1 MRQIIRRITGWIL
14 VLSMITSMFG
24 QPIPMAYA
32 ADGNEV
38 MGEKPELSF
47 TMTYYSGGSSINQNK
62 HTTDG
67 EQGDLSENLRN
78 KNSALL
84 GRGVENG
91 ITVDLTADLK
101 NGRGTARG
109 MYFELQLPV
118 FRVEGSKLIELDQ
131 SEIEQLKDE
140 DFKKENS
147 KLVRVMAQ
155 FSPEDADLW
164 DGYVSGTSYWGSSV
178 KIYRTGELTG
188 GTQAVVKTKL
198 YFDGHMPENTAALV
212 RLGGGYAECE
222 DNDKIYYDWF
232 ETAATTTDTKAIFTM
247 ICCNLEWEPTIEG
260 VKPKNVIWDR
270 YNYVTYKVTVKNT
283 SKDQDSNYSA
293 TSIQMVVPTNMGT
306 VDGWSSGLHPE
317 EAAKFLYNDG
327 NPIKNDDF
335 ESSIQRENYM
345 VGVPGKGGIMIY
357 DVTALEATA
366 EGQEAMSKWDMTH
379 FTNIKDENGKKLEEI
394 PYYFKPDGGIYF
406 RKYEKIYNEVGAKI
420 HDDGS
425 EYDHT
430 TFYVA
435 LPMATDI
442 PSSKLDS
449 LNIKV
454 YNTIAF
460 ANDYTWTKTT
470 NHNTWGFI
478 KPEDSF
484 THKKFVVDKTIVN
497 GEEVE
502 EEKDKLFVA
511 INDEAD
517 YYLGHF
523 KNTGNIPIFNGMAND
538 THDKDFGLTKIS
550 ALFNLAEGEKEPELT
565 DWFKKDDTV
574 EFEFLTYDDLAGS
587 GGPVSE
593 FVSLGQLE
601 PDETLSNDKQKA
613 WSLQIGNLIKDYE
626 QSVIATGKKCVYNN
640 RFRVRFKKRIDPG
653 EEFDGRITV
662 HGVAGKGKV
671 YNNKLDTTYEKW
683 IWNPTSMAE
692 DDTGYVKT
700 PKKLATDEA
709 DIQAIVA
716 KPQIN
721 AQVIEKTEN
730 GYQYDDPKT
739 VPVNVPGYGFYY
751 QLGNDS
757 VSRIVPGM
765 FSTGTVAT
773 VNDTTKAVKGFI
785 TDKVI
790 LSKRLVDEIAEIENI
805 TLHTSADTDKDIVL
819 AVSDFS
825 KDDDGNYYIDRSKWE
840 NKGEILSVSVNVKKF
855 EKEINLTEDN
865 KDVYVV
871 LEGTANTVTPNGN
884 AANAIKPV
892 GTFETKYK
900 DEDLNVKATDPAT
913 MIVANINPV
922 IRGISYGRKWLKDSD
937 YIESKENRASGA
949 ADQSTIHQIE
959 VPKGIDNSGYKF
971 FIGNATP
978 SPAGKSEISVD
989 LSGSVGNKTTK
1000 DVNVRGFLTK
1010 TVTISGFK
1018 NVADI
1023 KQIRLYNWDK
1033 DSSKDNADVTIP
1045 FKELEVKDGAVT
1057 IKLEDYSQIEYL
1069 KYMVIDMDE
1078 FYGGGVKDTPEM
1090 EIQLNGDTN
1099 WVDYLDAKLTF
1110 TPEDESIR
1118 GQGNTK
1124 GTVSLT
1130 DRLYVQRPYADIHAD
1145 LHYYEF
1151 DGTTKTSN
1159 DNRDGNDKYLGLPY
1173 DRDFTYTID
1182 VGNPY
1187 ISKLDD
1193 FDITIDVPVNDNKQG
1208 EEANTGFHTTGFRIS
1223 KELIE
1228 QYEKLETI
1236 TFFDADSNAG
1246 KTFVI
1251 DYEEGRLISKDDD
1264 TIIEGIVLNGDI
1276 YIDEQKIF
1284 TEFGMNIPNL
1294 KKIIITGK
1302 GFQANPDAPAD
1313 KKHRITLY
1321 GFSDSA
1327 IHSWNKMD
1335 VNGTNYLCGFRGEKS
1350 EYVLNSH
1357 DTAQAYI
1364 SKMYFDTTIVAG
1376 YKDNKDNGKRFDEV
1390 SDSYE
1395 HVRAEDWHSGYGWS
1409 NHWPDDDELDI
1420 GYKAIGSYM
1429 IDFRQYLNAG
1439 TNHPSDAHHHSLNDM
1454 EVYGYPTYRCYP
1466 YDYIYTQSMNT
1477 AADVQMTVDLP
1488 SDSFDAYY
1496 MKVHPKAYK
1505 YLESVKIHRSGDDN
1519 DTWTTVTDWKDSVEK
1534 ITGSTEKDSYYRV
1547 DLRKLDDDYG
1557 IYKSPLIDYE
1567 VDKPVDKITIT
1578 LNINR
1583 DASEE
1588 KDGQIVAKNADYGTW
1603 YEQTKYMFE
1612 VTGRF
1617 YKAGMADATA
1627 STKMDIGNL
1636 IERPYA
1642 KAKRRTDQGRA
1653 NGWNDIGSA
1662 YRSSWSYQDYYD
1674 PCGSSWH
1681 DYSNYKSSHLFSTAK
1696 VYVYPAV
1703 NNVQKGVHTKAA
1715 QETDER
1721 AKFSKYNEY
1730 VVSFWQAEEGSTH
1743 DCYNAHTGMGH
1754 AGGHSLNN
1762 DPYNWSGKR
1771 SFTDQLTLTDTLPY
1785 VRPDKETGH
1794 FGFLT
1799 KKIFISEDLK
1809 QYIDKIVV
1817 YKKKAVLNEDG
1828 TCNEQNLADTI
1839 EIAGADLI
1847 KEDVNAERPEQIQ
1860 GSDQHVVHSN
1870 ADKTF
1875 YEIPIIYPDSEI
1887 EETKGA
1893 IVLGE
1898 NEYVTKYEI
1907 HMKNMPGDVDYAAE
1921 LKGREGLFDS
1931 YDHGSSTD
1939 PDIYVGGDVYRVTAD
1954 NIINSGE
1961 KCDWNNMQSA
1971 SYMQKSDAPY
1981 YTYND
1986 KALITSYRI
1995 PFQGGY
2001 TITRNHSGDTIYDY
2015 EKDNKTPTTAKFDVR
2030 VWNRKDLDDEEN
2042 RSAEIDSAAVTN
2054 TMNENYRLKNIYI
2067 PTEFIEGTWF
2077 NVEYLQLD
2085 DTKIEIEALRESK
2098 YFKKNADGTQYIFD
2112 VNGYIRDNLDK
2123 MNTFAPNNTKIG
2135 SSEYYHEQISKFVV
2149 KFKGIGKEILDGGEF
2164 LNPSRESLSD
2174 ITIEKAS
2181 PTFSYDGVYVDRHKE
2196 DIENDSW
2203 TFDSKPT
2210 IINNANHYTS
2220 TTHNENHVG
2229 VKFTTNESDAWPYGY
2244 RTDTGT
2250 GNDASGTKKTDYYIV
2265 NNLVSTMVVD
2275 MKRQSTLKSG
2285 DSTFAYD
2292 IDGNKELAVDKKHLL
2307 PDDYVEYQITV
2318 GADAD
2323 SLIPL
2328 YHPDVRFKAPKG
2340 QRIVGW
2346 YVLDNDSE
2354 IPKEDITAKAILG
2367 DGNTVTF
2374 EQKKRYCKDSQNAVT
2389 NYKWLDISCGD
2400 LSKSDAYNQ
2409 LNNGEKVKIV
2419 VVTQLTHEI
2428 NPFEGKVIN
2437 DDEKERI
2444 YVYGHPKHTYSQYRI
2459 LHKNGQTDN
2468 RASGD
2473 FYIDN
2478 AEEATYYRGN
2488 GNGYYGSFYDKESTY
2503 YADIRTKLR
2512 FFDNRLD
2519 LTLKYVDD
2527 YDLPGKDED
2536 TNPHIDE
2543 RPMIIELR
2551 GADKSDVYND
2561 TLHTLSSATYTVSFL
2576 SDNRKDGRLFKGF
2589 DLVEKPVFKYPEKL
2603 NPDGNRN
2610 AAVKYCFFDD
2620 IGTDKGIYTDGEYA
2634 EVWLSED
2641 KVIEG
2646 DKLTQQ
2652 QKNDGCR
2659 LLKDAVKIQ
2668 WTYDDIP
2675 AEPIVFATSEKPFEF
2690 RGIGRYRDIRND
2702 AEKQTKTA
2710 DDNFTIGITAVSELV
2725 HSHSENINNTIE
2737 DGTSED
2743 IIYEG
2748 TAKVVGNGSITNVIT
2763 RERPIVTLHTQIF
2776 NSVDVAG
2783 EEYDENAAQVKGY
2796 RPGDTVWYKS
2806 TVINHEKG
2814 QTQPQGALLEPVIFD
2829 KIPEYITTSG
2839 LDTNNIKVKW
2849 YDADGKLKEDIPN
2862 YTITRERFE
2871 DVADYGGDFVTEK
2884 SNTDG
2889 CYQGRGHAF
2898 ADLTFGESGNS
2909 TSTPINYNVYAIQFE
2924 KGSRLE
2930 IGERLEVYY
2939 EAEIREENLPL
2950 AYTKRTGTD
2959 SVTKTFV
2966 DYYPKM
2972 GEYYQW
2978 THGYYT
2984 GYSWDGNNYSYP
2996 YANAVNGLS
3005 IQFKNQNDMMDM
3017 NYLYHDVGVSGTRNK
3032 NIDRYEYLKDSDAF
3046 MPGSG
3051 ADGNSYGRT
3060 EIYGS
3065 NGYLKDEDIRT
3076 ANNQQRTYYVPT
3088 RTDGKHD
3095 ELPLSESYRSQSISG
3110 NARDWY
3116 SRLMSLRVRSAN
3128 WQGEHSDAVLWAESR
3143 LHLQTAWLAASSE
3156 MIGDENYLK
3165 SKEYLPTNYR
3175 DGKWDNHYNSD
3186 YWYSGCTNLRDYT
3199 REINDDTITTLEYD
3213 QYFTS
3218 RIGAYNYGDW
3228 DITGGIEFTYI
3239 MPQGI
3244 EPKLNK
3250 DGTPDF
3256 SDITA
3261 EIMREGTSANPVY
3274 EKIDASDVTV
3284 EVVQKPGSADGY
3296 LTPNIMRDPLLSTSV
3311 MNKTGDS
3318 YEGKNAYYTAEEHT
3332 SWVLKITVKKTL
3344 GKWFNRGDKSGYA
3357 MRVDIPSHVYATP
3370 KDEYW
3375 YDEVMVKPV
3384 DTEENLYYQVYDT
3397 TTLWGNNYLVGM
3409 PTPISTQKNGMDFMW
3424 NVYYVHTHSG
3434 SEQCIDGSKYFWNG
3448 SPNTPYINGMNITNR
3463 EVSTQ
3468 GVTEDSVPTDNR
3480 QAFSNGVRNTYAN
3493 TGTRAHMRKPMIR
3506 TWTTIGEDNVAGNK
3520 AADYYVDPQGDSS
3533 AVNIHVENKYWLNTL
3548 APDHMWYDYYSTHY
3562 RETFKVRHTYATDGG
3577 NMGTLFY
3584 PVITEILPAGIVPK
3598 DVNGDLFTHN
3608 NEENAK
3614 KKLDWTLKGADYNG
3628 GSLEELK
3635 EYQDEKELYQCTVEY
3650 IELAGEDGKVEGR
3663 YRINF
3668 KQKAEPDVRSDKK
3681 IKIDSE
3687 SARVFSFKFFT
3698 EDGSDIATKDGK
3710 EDRRLGDQYQ
3720 SNHTFV
3726 SSELDYFKFLID
3738 SDAVNAARENPYF
3751 VGGPFVSTY
3760 VHGGW
3765 AGTIPDTR
3773 RDSAETSIKAMLPK
3787 VPTANNMGT
3796 DSAINATDEGGVK
3809 RYIEDG
3815 KKIKID
3821 GRELDMEDYPNLRE
3835 SLHLKAEDSDL
3846 DGGYD
3851 TSNMGVHTSSRIRL
3865 KYPVIENKTFVSK
3878 NVAEAVDNLGG
3889 RSPQWQNGIYD
3900 YYPSQNI
3907 PVEYLNDLYFNVK
3920 VVNGADSVGTED
3932 YYHHGNMSHGKMKVT
3947 IVLPSIVR
3955 TVSLKGSDVYLL
3967 FKKADGE
3974 TVRMNID
3981 EAEDL
3986 GFEFKV
3992 LNHFINDEQKETII
4006 FEVRTPGDYADDIT
4020 AANYDDYIRG
4030 KHMPGYFGY
4039 KDTLVVGVKTTVRNN
4054 ILDTEKIDFTDDYWK
4069 DPVWDE
4075 EFKADGYVT
4084 MDDVNGDYLKTMN
4097 ADGDFDLLT
4106 ELDGA
4111 GITYEKMVSDDKE
4124 TNTDWDGDKDY
4135 TDEYTKDES
4144 AIVTLMKPHSTVR
4157 LDTSVQRSEIDNPDL
4172 VEGVQRV
4179 VDDPIIKSAV
4189 KLSVYM
4195 DQAVNEGGA
4204 VGEFIVDWR
4213 IPFRSTLLGTT
4224 EEAPVTEDTITK
4236 RIYAL
4241 GTGVW
4246 EIPDTAGDEAYR
4258 ERLKNDLDVQVYA
4271 LCSKDA
4277 ENAADSASY
4286 KNINNMWE
4294 GEWIN
4299 LTELYNK
4306 HVNRIE
4312 RPGVD
4317 IDKNTVIDIS
4327 DLSLKL
4333 YGERSELGQKI
4344 YQVRYV
4350 VSSKTGNYAVPKGFR
4365 LAIDADPEKDGNQEM
4380 NEIDPEHENVE
4391 PLPESVTSEPDE
4403 NGEYSEDAKIGNAAF
4418 IMLTGS
4424 HLSATRRHVNHFAT
4438 GWARYDDTQYCVD
4451 SMRSRAG
4458 YYIARELPV
4467 IEIDMNNQYF
4477 KIGKNQEGKS
4487 EYKWSDDIVI
4497 NDASHMLKYKLQL
4510 KNLSNKEIEKTN
4522 VGEVEEDTAT
4532 NPQLVAVLPIIQ
4544 NIDMSLESKDPL
4556 IYKKYHEVEYG
4567 EEEWEST
4574 LSPDCTANVSFKDS
4588 QAAWTWHVEDGKG
4601 NVVPKDK
4608 HDITSVTMAMY
4619 DKIAGIKYL
4628 RQRRIMRWTSKG
4640 HLAPGQ
4646 RIVIEFMVPVSTEDT
4661 FTTTTELL
4669 SCKAYGFKPGAFVPH
4684 IPTSEEAV
4692 NYAYEIDVRDVND
4705 NGESNVENTITVSV
4719 NNIGFSGTNAF
4730 NRTKR
4735 SFSEYGTGQNEQGN
4749 GRDRPSLVPEGTN
4762 YDFISSI
4769 INPDTQGTSKGFQQ
4783 PVIYDVLPFVGDT
4796 QLVAQ
4801 TSGYAASRGT
4811 DWRGWL
4817 NLASIEVKTQ
4827 TGSEART
4834 LKDGNDVHVWVG
4846 PFNYS
4851 GSKIVKIPIEKLPD
4865 VSQTSS
4871 IAFYNQIRGE
4881 SGAAINEKCK
4891 YFVRLS
4897 DLLRLKT
4904 TNKEEYSEL
4913 EKHAQAIYVEPLNN
4927 YFLASNTKLSVSYRL
4942 KAPLNMPLSKKYTP
4956 EDSENILNATADVDG
4971 WNSFS
4976 AQSGSDKAVESPY
4989 AGVYTAAPADRGYI
5003 GHYVWL
5009 DESYNAKFTDEGEYI
5024 QRDGRWLLNKAT
5036 KDLDYDGEIDDPGIN
5051 DVKVELLTEK
5061 GYPVNRL
5068 GEAVVEKDG
5077 RYLVINEN
5085 SGKISV
5091 DSMGSPIYTP
5101 YGPMAYTTEKD
5112 AYGHDGY
5119 FIISNIKPG
5128 KYNLRYTFPEGSK
5141 YEKYALTTRSLGVT
5155 GTSIKVY
5162 RPGEDDVLP
5171 DLGAAG
5177 KGDEP
5182 SDGAKVKSFTIQT
5195 TEPIQIDAIGEDES
5209 TYAEYDEKMTSYD
5222 LGVAPSFSYGGYAW
5236 MDIQYDAEGQ
5246 PKSDSI
5252 NGQMDDAEQKLENV
5266 GIHIYEVKADGTHV
5280 PAYDKNGLEIKM
5292 LYTDENGYFKTTLY
5306 PYRSYIAVADAK
5318 KVNDVIQPS
5327 PVTISTRALQYEKD
5341 NDLLYNEELNQNTTN
5356 VFAIIPTSADYNMG
5370 TCVDGQ
5376 YGTYNRLGFGYVPAG
5391 IGAIGKYVFN
5401 DENYDGIRNEY
5412 IDKDGYIVSE
5422 PGIDNVKLVLEK
5434 YYYKD
5439 GKWNLLND
5447 HFAETTS
5454 LGSSYSFIV
5463 DASYTDETADEEGT
5477 KYLCGYKVKVD
5488 MSTVPEGFVPTKY
5501 YMNDGVSDSDLPIR
5515 GDNYRYLTKEPVIIA
5530 SVADKNSL
5538 DEYKITMEDETYDI
5552 SKALIIT
5559 KYDAGFTTEDRAQI
5573 DGVVWNDKNYD
5584 GERGKYTDAE
5594 GNKTDEPGMA
5604 DVELQLVPYVYY
5616 NNKWEHLDKDNLK
5629 NADKYNEYTPIT
5641 ITDADGVYSFTGVR
5655 TVAVMS
5661 DDTKCIVGYKIR
5673 VNTDIEDLHY
5683 GITKYR
5689 TCDTDVDSDLWKTEN
5704 GEFILNAE
5712 DEFIITAKKIP
5723 AKDVEKEYGKEALKN
5738 QEELLIHNNLGY
5750 FEINKVTDYKGNDA
5764 GLVEFRQGSVS
5775 GKVWLDDD
5783 YNGIMDDSEHGMAE
5797 EKVTIRRYYLE
5808 SVSDGKGKWTEDTT
5822 YTGPVCTTDV
5832 QGDYLFDNLDSY
5844 IYKDGKYYL
5853 AGYKVYMAEEPD
5865 NSVYGITL
5873 YGQYNPDIQ
5882 RGSDLKELE
5891 LTKDDDYII
5900 IAKHC
5905 GKVDDSENINGIS
5918 AAEKV
5923 GELAHVAA
5931 YKGNYYD
5938 LVTARA
5944 YEKLD
5949 AGYHLYPNATITGC
5963 AFEDYNYDGIMN
5975 SGKDGKVDSFT
5986 DELKAALNGNDI
5998 VVKAT
6003 AYYYDHGQWKQH
6015 IDNAGTPVIYTDV
6028 ISASSTDGR
6037 YEIAVPTKINVE
6049 HKNYLAGYKLEVN
6062 MIPKGYH
6069 ITKHKADGKVSD
6081 SNALIK
6087 EASAKYNITKTLA
6100 KRPYAGT
6107 IKEEMDGYV
6116 IPANP
6121 SDDPSS
6127 ANIIGDYDIAEG
6139 RVVSDY
6145 NMGYVAH
6152 ETSMIDGIA
6161 FEDKNDNGKYDKPA
6175 EGDGKTSDKLLS
6187 GVKVGIKRYQF
6198 DAENNTWVKAP
6209 KADAPNDEYFAV
6221 AVTDKDGYYAFENL
6235 PTHVDTGDKA
6245 DKPVLYGYTVWL
6257 LEMPVND
6264 EGQEMAATYYQANKD
6279 KNDSALVAGNMQII
6293 KAESNPNLDAD
6304 ELKDGNTMIAH
6315 KLPEIDPERSDIV
6328 EGYDCTVGSPRDGYN
6343 LGFVDYAKGSI
6354 EGCVFHD
6361 KNIDG
6366 IIDKDD
6372 AKYENISVGLKRF
6385 VFENGQWTL
6394 AQDEGTEYFATAV
6407 TEADGNYKFDN
6418 LATFTTDD
6426 GTKRIYGYEVWVM
6439 ETPEDH
6445 VITRYQM
6452 NHGKNDSAVLL
6463 DSQIIKKDT
6472 TLSEVLDGKLVVA
6485 RKTNTAKEDG
6495 LDDIYVVEGYD
6506 VVRETHLND
6515 YNAGY
6520 TILRKGEI
6528 NGTVFEDADYDGIMD
6543 EDEKLWEGIEV
6554 GLKRFV
6560 YEDGKW
6566 VPAQDEEFIKTT
6578 VTDGDGHYTFGNLKT
6593 HVKKDGENKLYGYEV
6608 WVLKDKDGYAVTRYG
6623 NDSFLLI
6630 SGQIIKADTE
6640 LPEMLDG
6647 KTVVA
6652 HKVTEQDNVEGIND
6666 VYFVEGYNVILA
6678 EIVGD
6683 YNAGY
6688 IKEQKGSIS
6697 GTVFDDVNYDGIIGE
6712 EDKFMK
6718 DIEVGLK
6725 QFVYEEGKWIPTQ
6738 EEGFISTTVT
6748 DEKGHYIFENLETHK
6763 KEENVNKLYGY
6774 EVWITK
6780 DPDGYA
6786 VTRYGDDSFLLISG
6800 QVIKADT
6807 ELPEMLDGKTVVAH
6821 KVTEQDSIE
6830 GIDEIYFAE
6839 GYNVVLAE
6847 DIEKYNA
6854 GYMKE
6859 QKGSISGTV
6868 FDDVNYDGIISEE
6881 DKFMKGIEVGLK
6893 QFVYEEGKWIPT
6905 QGEGF
6910 IITTVTDEKGH
6921 YTFDNLETHKKEDN
6935 VNKLYGYEVWIMKDP
6950 DGYAVTRYGND
6961 SFLLISGQVIKADT
6975 ELSEMLDGKTVVAHK
6990 VTEQDSI
6997 EGIDE
7002 IYFAEGYNV
7011 VLAEDIEKYNAGYMK
7026 EQRGSIS
7033 GTVFDDINYD
7043 GIIGE
7048 EDKFMKDFEVGL
7060 KQFVYEDGEWIP
7072 THDEKFISTTVTD
7085 EKGHYVFNNLETH
7098 KKEENVNKLYGYEV
7112 WVVKDEEGY
7121 AVTRYGEDSFLLV
7134 NGQVIKLDMELSEMF
7149 AGKSVTAHKVTEQ
7162 ENVEGIDEIYFV
7174 EGYNVVLA
7182 ENPDRYNAGYM
7193 KEQKGSISGTVF
7205 DDINYDGK
7213 IDEEDKFVKDF
7224 EVGLKQFVYEDGEW
7238 IPTHE
7243 EGFISTT
7250 VTDENGH
7257 YTFDNLETH
7266 KKEKDANQLYGYDVW
7281 IIKDPDGYAV
7291 TRYGDSSFLLV
7302 SGQIIKADTELPE
7315 MLDGKIV
7322 VAHKVTEQD
7331 NVKGIDEIYF
7341 AEGYNVVL
7349 AENLEDYNAGY
7360 TIIEKAAITG
7370 SVFDDVNYDGL
7381 IDNEDNMLE
7390 NIEIGL
7396 KRFVYKDGEWKPAPD
7411 KKAEDQNEVNN
7422 TESDKN
7428 QNKEETSTTETDA
7441 EQKTEEFFATTLT
7454 DKGGNYAFE
7463 NLDTFVTEDG
7473 NNYMYGYELYII
7485 NHEDRLATKYQ
7496 MNEGTGDS
7504 ALRSDNYQIIKKD
7517 NGREELFKGCI
7528 VLAQKKDKEENPNK
7542 PYVIEGYDVVK
7553 AIVRDQNNA
7562 GFVAKHNH
7570 SISGLVWIDEDHDG
7584 ICNEETFAKGVDI
7597 TLEKLYLQNGQW
7609 LTMDSE
7615 AFVTVQTGKDGT
7627 YRFDNLEL
7635 YGYKDEKP
7643 VVYGYRVKVPNLPS
7657 RYGVT
7662 IFHTDG
7668 EGNKNDLNEKTGY
7681 LENEQVLIV
7690 LADKADE
7697 TTPSDYNIEGYNIS
7711 HGFSVESLDAGIVP
7725 YGVGSIAGIVF
7736 EDANADGIIDDN
7748 EEIFE
7753 DKEVYLEYKD
7763 GSDEESDFV
7772 RYPGGKTVTDERGLF
7787 IFENLPVLD
7796 ENNEPYQYRVTM
7808 EKPEERSFTKAFDF
7822 VIFGDKKVNILSPD
7836 TEKGDK
7842 DEVTTGITPVITL
7855 AVPRK
7860 QKNCYNLKYEFDGYN
7875 HKNAYLGFT
7884 QVEKADQIQTGL
7896 DDRYWW
7902 ALLPIMLAIMTGAIV
7917 VIVGNKKRRKE
7928 IE

>member
-1350 EYVLNSH
+1350 EYVLNSY

-1662 YRSSWSYQDYYD
+1662 YR
-1674 PCGSSWH
+1674 SSWH

-3681 IKIDSE
+3681 IKINSE

-3698 EDGSDIATKDGK
+3698 EDGPDIATKDGK

-3878 NVAEAVDNLGG
+3878 NEAEAVNNLGG

-3900 YYPSQNI
+3900 YYPSKDN

-4646 RIVIEFMVPVSTEDT
+4646 RTVIEFMVPVSTEDT

-4705 NGESNVENTITVSV
+4705 NGESNAENTITVSV

-5356 VFAIIPTSADYNMG
+5356 VFAIIPTSADYDMG

-5391 IGAIGKYVFN
+5391 IGSIGKYVFN

-5538 DEYKITMEDETYDI
+5538 DEYKITMEDEAYDI

-5584 GERGKYTDAE
+5584 GQRGKYTDAE

-5629 NADKYNEYTPIT
+5629 DADKYNEYMPIT

-5689 TCDTDVDSDLWKTEN
+5689 TCDADVDSDLWKTEN

-5873 YGQYNPDIQ
+5873 YGQYNPDTQ

-6221 AVTDKDGYYAFENL
+6221 AVTDSDGYYAFENL

-6293 KAESNPNLDAD
+6293 KAESNQNLDAD

-6725 QFVYEEGKWIPTQ
+6725 QFVYE
-6738 EEGFISTTVT
+6738 
-6748 DEKGHYIFENLETHK
+6748 
-6763 KEENVNKLYGY
+6763 
-6774 EVWITK
+6774 
-6780 DPDGYA
+6780 
-6786 VTRYGDDSFLLISG
+6786 
-6800 QVIKADT
+6800 
-6807 ELPEMLDGKTVVAH
+6807 
-6821 KVTEQDSIE
+6821 
-6830 GIDEIYFAE
+6830 
-6839 GYNVVLAE
+6839 
-6847 DIEKYNA
+6847 
-6854 GYMKE
+6854 
-6859 QKGSISGTV
+6859 
-6868 FDDVNYDGIISEE
+6868 
-6881 DKFMKGIEVGLK
+6881 
-6893 QFVYEEGKWIPT
+6893 
-6905 QGEGF
+6905 
-6910 IITTVTDEKGH
+6910 
-6921 YTFDNLETHKKEDN
+6921 
-6935 VNKLYGYEVWIMKDP
+6935 
-6950 DGYAVTRYGND
+6950 
-6961 SFLLISGQVIKADT
+6961 
-6975 ELSEMLDGKTVVAHK
+6975 
-6990 VTEQDSI
+6990 
-6997 EGIDE
+6997 
-7002 IYFAEGYNV
+7002 
-7011 VLAEDIEKYNAGYMK
+7011 
-7026 EQRGSIS
+7026 
-7033 GTVFDDINYD
+7033 
-7043 GIIGE
+7043 
-7048 EDKFMKDFEVGL
+7048 
-7060 KQFVYEDGEWIP
+7060 
-7072 THDEKFISTTVTD
+7072 
-7085 EKGHYVFNNLETH
+7085 
-7098 KKEENVNKLYGYEV
+7098 
-7112 WVVKDEEGY
+7112 
-7121 AVTRYGEDSFLLV
+7121 
-7134 NGQVIKLDMELSEMF
+7134 
-7149 AGKSVTAHKVTEQ
+7149 
-7162 ENVEGIDEIYFV
+7162 
-7174 EGYNVVLA
+7174 
-7182 ENPDRYNAGYM
+7182 
-7193 KEQKGSISGTVF
+7193 
-7205 DDINYDGK
+7205 
-7213 IDEEDKFVKDF
+7213 
-7224 EVGLKQFVYEDGEW
+7224 DGEW

-7257 YTFDNLETH
+7257 
-7266 KKEKDANQLYGYDVW
+7266 
-7281 IIKDPDGYAV
+7281 
-7291 TRYGDSSFLLV
+7291 
-7302 SGQIIKADTELPE
+7302 
-7315 MLDGKIV
+7315 
-7322 VAHKVTEQD
+7322 
-7331 NVKGIDEIYF
+7331 
-7341 AEGYNVVL
+7341 
-7349 AENLEDYNAGY
+7349 
-7360 TIIEKAAITG
+7360 
-7370 SVFDDVNYDGL
+7370 
-7381 IDNEDNMLE
+7381 
-7390 NIEIGL
+7390 
-7396 KRFVYKDGEWKPAPD
+7396 
-7411 KKAEDQNEVNN
+7411 
-7422 TESDKN
+7422 
-7428 QNKEETSTTETDA
+7428 
-7441 EQKTEEFFATTLT
+7441 
-7454 DKGGNYAFE
+7454 YAFE

>member
-1350 EYVLNSH
+1350 EYVLNSY

-1439 TNHPSDAHHHSLNDM
+1439 TNHPSDAYHHSLNDM

-1662 YRSSWSYQDYYD
+1662 YR
-1674 PCGSSWH
+1674 SSWH

-3681 IKIDSE
+3681 IKINSE

-3698 EDGSDIATKDGK
+3698 EDGPDIATKDGK

-3878 NVAEAVDNLGG
+3878 NEAEAVNNLGG

-3900 YYPSQNI
+3900 YYPSKDN

-4458 YYIARELPV
+4458 YYITRELPV

-4646 RIVIEFMVPVSTEDT
+4646 RTVIEFMVPVSTEDT

-4705 NGESNVENTITVSV
+4705 NGESNAENTITVSV

-5356 VFAIIPTSADYNMG
+5356 VFAIIPTSADYDMG

-5391 IGAIGKYVFN
+5391 IGSIGKYVFN

-5538 DEYKITMEDETYDI
+5538 DEYKITMEDEAYDI

-5584 GERGKYTDAE
+5584 GQRGKYTDAE

-5629 NADKYNEYTPIT
+5629 DADKYNEYMPIT

-5689 TCDTDVDSDLWKTEN
+5689 TCDADVDSDLWKTEN

-5873 YGQYNPDIQ
+5873 YGQYNPDTQ

-6221 AVTDKDGYYAFENL
+6221 AVTDSDGYYAFENL

-6293 KAESNPNLDAD
+6293 KAESNQNLDAD

-6725 QFVYEEGKWIPTQ
+6725 QFVYE
-6738 EEGFISTTVT
+6738 
-6748 DEKGHYIFENLETHK
+6748 
-6763 KEENVNKLYGY
+6763 
-6774 EVWITK
+6774 
-6780 DPDGYA
+6780 
-6786 VTRYGDDSFLLISG
+6786 
-6800 QVIKADT
+6800 
-6807 ELPEMLDGKTVVAH
+6807 
-6821 KVTEQDSIE
+6821 
-6830 GIDEIYFAE
+6830 
-6839 GYNVVLAE
+6839 
-6847 DIEKYNA
+6847 
-6854 GYMKE
+6854 
-6859 QKGSISGTV
+6859 
-6868 FDDVNYDGIISEE
+6868 
-6881 DKFMKGIEVGLK
+6881 
-6893 QFVYEEGKWIPT
+6893 
-6905 QGEGF
+6905 
-6910 IITTVTDEKGH
+6910 
-6921 YTFDNLETHKKEDN
+6921 
-6935 VNKLYGYEVWIMKDP
+6935 
-6950 DGYAVTRYGND
+6950 
-6961 SFLLISGQVIKADT
+6961 
-6975 ELSEMLDGKTVVAHK
+6975 
-6990 VTEQDSI
+6990 
-6997 EGIDE
+6997 
-7002 IYFAEGYNV
+7002 
-7011 VLAEDIEKYNAGYMK
+7011 
-7026 EQRGSIS
+7026 
-7033 GTVFDDINYD
+7033 
-7043 GIIGE
+7043 
-7048 EDKFMKDFEVGL
+7048 
-7060 KQFVYEDGEWIP
+7060 
-7072 THDEKFISTTVTD
+7072 
-7085 EKGHYVFNNLETH
+7085 
-7098 KKEENVNKLYGYEV
+7098 
-7112 WVVKDEEGY
+7112 
-7121 AVTRYGEDSFLLV
+7121 
-7134 NGQVIKLDMELSEMF
+7134 
-7149 AGKSVTAHKVTEQ
+7149 
-7162 ENVEGIDEIYFV
+7162 
-7174 EGYNVVLA
+7174 
-7182 ENPDRYNAGYM
+7182 
-7193 KEQKGSISGTVF
+7193 
-7205 DDINYDGK
+7205 
-7213 IDEEDKFVKDF
+7213 
-7224 EVGLKQFVYEDGEW
+7224 DGEW

-7257 YTFDNLETH
+7257 
-7266 KKEKDANQLYGYDVW
+7266 
-7281 IIKDPDGYAV
+7281 
-7291 TRYGDSSFLLV
+7291 
-7302 SGQIIKADTELPE
+7302 
-7315 MLDGKIV
+7315 
-7322 VAHKVTEQD
+7322 
-7331 NVKGIDEIYF
+7331 
-7341 AEGYNVVL
+7341 
-7349 AENLEDYNAGY
+7349 
-7360 TIIEKAAITG
+7360 
-7370 SVFDDVNYDGL
+7370 
-7381 IDNEDNMLE
+7381 
-7390 NIEIGL
+7390 
-7396 KRFVYKDGEWKPAPD
+7396 
-7411 KKAEDQNEVNN
+7411 
-7422 TESDKN
+7422 
-7428 QNKEETSTTETDA
+7428 
-7441 EQKTEEFFATTLT
+7441 
-7454 DKGGNYAFE
+7454 YAFE

>member
-1 MRQIIRRITGWIL
+1 
-14 VLSMITSMFG
+14 MITSMFG

-1350 EYVLNSH
+1350 EYVLNSY

-1662 YRSSWSYQDYYD
+1662 YR
-1674 PCGSSWH
+1674 SSWH

-3681 IKIDSE
+3681 IKINSE

-3698 EDGSDIATKDGK
+3698 EDGPDIATKDGK

-3878 NVAEAVDNLGG
+3878 NEAEAVNNLGG

-3900 YYPSQNI
+3900 YYPSKDN

-4646 RIVIEFMVPVSTEDT
+4646 RTVIEFMVPVSTEDT

-5356 VFAIIPTSADYNMG
+5356 VFAIIPTSADYDMG

-5391 IGAIGKYVFN
+5391 IGSIGKYVFN

-5538 DEYKITMEDETYDI
+5538 DEYKITMEDEAYDI

-5584 GERGKYTDAE
+5584 GQRGKYTDAE

-5629 NADKYNEYTPIT
+5629 DADKYNEYMPIT

-5689 TCDTDVDSDLWKTEN
+5689 TCDADVDSDLWKTEN

-5873 YGQYNPDIQ
+5873 YGQYNPDTQ

-6221 AVTDKDGYYAFENL
+6221 AVTDSDGYYAFENL

-6293 KAESNPNLDAD
+6293 KAESNQNLDAD

-6725 QFVYEEGKWIPTQ
+6725 QFVYE
-6738 EEGFISTTVT
+6738 
-6748 DEKGHYIFENLETHK
+6748 
-6763 KEENVNKLYGY
+6763 
-6774 EVWITK
+6774 
-6780 DPDGYA
+6780 
-6786 VTRYGDDSFLLISG
+6786 
-6800 QVIKADT
+6800 
-6807 ELPEMLDGKTVVAH
+6807 
-6821 KVTEQDSIE
+6821 
-6830 GIDEIYFAE
+6830 
-6839 GYNVVLAE
+6839 
-6847 DIEKYNA
+6847 
-6854 GYMKE
+6854 
-6859 QKGSISGTV
+6859 
-6868 FDDVNYDGIISEE
+6868 
-6881 DKFMKGIEVGLK
+6881 
-6893 QFVYEEGKWIPT
+6893 
-6905 QGEGF
+6905 
-6910 IITTVTDEKGH
+6910 
-6921 YTFDNLETHKKEDN
+6921 
-6935 VNKLYGYEVWIMKDP
+6935 
-6950 DGYAVTRYGND
+6950 
-6961 SFLLISGQVIKADT
+6961 
-6975 ELSEMLDGKTVVAHK
+6975 
-6990 VTEQDSI
+6990 
-6997 EGIDE
+6997 
-7002 IYFAEGYNV
+7002 
-7011 VLAEDIEKYNAGYMK
+7011 
-7026 EQRGSIS
+7026 
-7033 GTVFDDINYD
+7033 
-7043 GIIGE
+7043 
-7048 EDKFMKDFEVGL
+7048 
-7060 KQFVYEDGEWIP
+7060 
-7072 THDEKFISTTVTD
+7072 
-7085 EKGHYVFNNLETH
+7085 
-7098 KKEENVNKLYGYEV
+7098 
-7112 WVVKDEEGY
+7112 
-7121 AVTRYGEDSFLLV
+7121 
-7134 NGQVIKLDMELSEMF
+7134 
-7149 AGKSVTAHKVTEQ
+7149 
-7162 ENVEGIDEIYFV
+7162 
-7174 EGYNVVLA
+7174 
-7182 ENPDRYNAGYM
+7182 
-7193 KEQKGSISGTVF
+7193 
-7205 DDINYDGK
+7205 
-7213 IDEEDKFVKDF
+7213 
-7224 EVGLKQFVYEDGEW
+7224 DGEW

-7257 YTFDNLETH
+7257 
-7266 KKEKDANQLYGYDVW
+7266 
-7281 IIKDPDGYAV
+7281 
-7291 TRYGDSSFLLV
+7291 
-7302 SGQIIKADTELPE
+7302 
-7315 MLDGKIV
+7315 
-7322 VAHKVTEQD
+7322 
-7331 NVKGIDEIYF
+7331 
-7341 AEGYNVVL
+7341 
-7349 AENLEDYNAGY
+7349 
-7360 TIIEKAAITG
+7360 
-7370 SVFDDVNYDGL
+7370 
-7381 IDNEDNMLE
+7381 
-7390 NIEIGL
+7390 
-7396 KRFVYKDGEWKPAPD
+7396 
-7411 KKAEDQNEVNN
+7411 
-7422 TESDKN
+7422 
-7428 QNKEETSTTETDA
+7428 
-7441 EQKTEEFFATTLT
+7441 
-7454 DKGGNYAFE
+7454 YAFE

>member
-293 TSIQMVVPTNMGT
+293 TSIQMVVPTNTGT

-1350 EYVLNSH
+1350 EYVLNSY

-1662 YRSSWSYQDYYD
+1662 YR
-1674 PCGSSWH
+1674 SSWH

-3681 IKIDSE
+3681 IKINSE

-3698 EDGSDIATKDGK
+3698 EDGPDIATKDGK

-3878 NVAEAVDNLGG
+3878 NEAEAVNNLGG

-3900 YYPSQNI
+3900 YYPSKDN

-4646 RIVIEFMVPVSTEDT
+4646 RTVIEFMVPVSTEDT

-5356 VFAIIPTSADYNMG
+5356 VFAIIPTSADYDMG

-5391 IGAIGKYVFN
+5391 IGSIGKYVFN

-5538 DEYKITMEDETYDI
+5538 DEYKITMEDEAYDI

-5584 GERGKYTDAE
+5584 GQRGKYTDAE

-5629 NADKYNEYTPIT
+5629 DADKYNEYMPIT

-5689 TCDTDVDSDLWKTEN
+5689 TCDADVDSDLWKTEN

-5873 YGQYNPDIQ
+5873 YGQYNPDTQ

-6221 AVTDKDGYYAFENL
+6221 AVTDSDGYYAFENL

-6293 KAESNPNLDAD
+6293 KAESNQNLDAD

-6725 QFVYEEGKWIPTQ
+6725 QFVYE
-6738 EEGFISTTVT
+6738 
-6748 DEKGHYIFENLETHK
+6748 
-6763 KEENVNKLYGY
+6763 
-6774 EVWITK
+6774 
-6780 DPDGYA
+6780 
-6786 VTRYGDDSFLLISG
+6786 
-6800 QVIKADT
+6800 
-6807 ELPEMLDGKTVVAH
+6807 
-6821 KVTEQDSIE
+6821 
-6830 GIDEIYFAE
+6830 
-6839 GYNVVLAE
+6839 
-6847 DIEKYNA
+6847 
-6854 GYMKE
+6854 
-6859 QKGSISGTV
+6859 
-6868 FDDVNYDGIISEE
+6868 
-6881 DKFMKGIEVGLK
+6881 
-6893 QFVYEEGKWIPT
+6893 
-6905 QGEGF
+6905 
-6910 IITTVTDEKGH
+6910 
-6921 YTFDNLETHKKEDN
+6921 
-6935 VNKLYGYEVWIMKDP
+6935 
-6950 DGYAVTRYGND
+6950 
-6961 SFLLISGQVIKADT
+6961 
-6975 ELSEMLDGKTVVAHK
+6975 
-6990 VTEQDSI
+6990 
-6997 EGIDE
+6997 
-7002 IYFAEGYNV
+7002 
-7011 VLAEDIEKYNAGYMK
+7011 
-7026 EQRGSIS
+7026 
-7033 GTVFDDINYD
+7033 
-7043 GIIGE
+7043 
-7048 EDKFMKDFEVGL
+7048 
-7060 KQFVYEDGEWIP
+7060 
-7072 THDEKFISTTVTD
+7072 
-7085 EKGHYVFNNLETH
+7085 
-7098 KKEENVNKLYGYEV
+7098 
-7112 WVVKDEEGY
+7112 
-7121 AVTRYGEDSFLLV
+7121 
-7134 NGQVIKLDMELSEMF
+7134 
-7149 AGKSVTAHKVTEQ
+7149 
-7162 ENVEGIDEIYFV
+7162 
-7174 EGYNVVLA
+7174 
-7182 ENPDRYNAGYM
+7182 
-7193 KEQKGSISGTVF
+7193 
-7205 DDINYDGK
+7205 
-7213 IDEEDKFVKDF
+7213 
-7224 EVGLKQFVYEDGEW
+7224 DGEW

-7257 YTFDNLETH
+7257 
-7266 KKEKDANQLYGYDVW
+7266 
-7281 IIKDPDGYAV
+7281 
-7291 TRYGDSSFLLV
+7291 
-7302 SGQIIKADTELPE
+7302 
-7315 MLDGKIV
+7315 
-7322 VAHKVTEQD
+7322 
-7331 NVKGIDEIYF
+7331 
-7341 AEGYNVVL
+7341 
-7349 AENLEDYNAGY
+7349 
-7360 TIIEKAAITG
+7360 
-7370 SVFDDVNYDGL
+7370 
-7381 IDNEDNMLE
+7381 
-7390 NIEIGL
+7390 
-7396 KRFVYKDGEWKPAPD
+7396 
-7411 KKAEDQNEVNN
+7411 
-7422 TESDKN
+7422 
-7428 QNKEETSTTETDA
+7428 
-7441 EQKTEEFFATTLT
+7441 
-7454 DKGGNYAFE
+7454 YAFE

>member
-1 MRQIIRRITGWIL
+1 
-14 VLSMITSMFG
+14 MFG

-394 PYYFKPDGGIYF
+394 PYCFKPDGGIYF

-1350 EYVLNSH
+1350 EYVLNSY

-1662 YRSSWSYQDYYD
+1662 YR
-1674 PCGSSWH
+1674 SSWH

-3681 IKIDSE
+3681 IKINSE

-3698 EDGSDIATKDGK
+3698 EDGPDIATKDGK

-3878 NVAEAVDNLGG
+3878 NEAEAVNNLGG

-3900 YYPSQNI
+3900 YYPSKDN

-4646 RIVIEFMVPVSTEDT
+4646 RTVIEFMVPVSTEDT

-5356 VFAIIPTSADYNMG
+5356 VFAIIPTSADYDMG

-5391 IGAIGKYVFN
+5391 IGSIGKYVFN

-5538 DEYKITMEDETYDI
+5538 DEYKITMEDEAYDI

-5584 GERGKYTDAE
+5584 GQRGKYTDAE

-5629 NADKYNEYTPIT
+5629 DADKYNEYMPIT

-5689 TCDTDVDSDLWKTEN
+5689 TCDADVDSDLWKTEN

-5873 YGQYNPDIQ
+5873 YGQYNPDTQ

-6221 AVTDKDGYYAFENL
+6221 AVTDSDGYYAFENL

-6293 KAESNPNLDAD
+6293 KAESNQNLDAD

-6725 QFVYEEGKWIPTQ
+6725 QFVYE
-6738 EEGFISTTVT
+6738 
-6748 DEKGHYIFENLETHK
+6748 
-6763 KEENVNKLYGY
+6763 
-6774 EVWITK
+6774 
-6780 DPDGYA
+6780 
-6786 VTRYGDDSFLLISG
+6786 
-6800 QVIKADT
+6800 
-6807 ELPEMLDGKTVVAH
+6807 
-6821 KVTEQDSIE
+6821 
-6830 GIDEIYFAE
+6830 
-6839 GYNVVLAE
+6839 
-6847 DIEKYNA
+6847 
-6854 GYMKE
+6854 
-6859 QKGSISGTV
+6859 
-6868 FDDVNYDGIISEE
+6868 
-6881 DKFMKGIEVGLK
+6881 
-6893 QFVYEEGKWIPT
+6893 
-6905 QGEGF
+6905 
-6910 IITTVTDEKGH
+6910 
-6921 YTFDNLETHKKEDN
+6921 
-6935 VNKLYGYEVWIMKDP
+6935 
-6950 DGYAVTRYGND
+6950 
-6961 SFLLISGQVIKADT
+6961 
-6975 ELSEMLDGKTVVAHK
+6975 
-6990 VTEQDSI
+6990 
-6997 EGIDE
+6997 
-7002 IYFAEGYNV
+7002 
-7011 VLAEDIEKYNAGYMK
+7011 
-7026 EQRGSIS
+7026 
-7033 GTVFDDINYD
+7033 
-7043 GIIGE
+7043 
-7048 EDKFMKDFEVGL
+7048 
-7060 KQFVYEDGEWIP
+7060 
-7072 THDEKFISTTVTD
+7072 
-7085 EKGHYVFNNLETH
+7085 
-7098 KKEENVNKLYGYEV
+7098 
-7112 WVVKDEEGY
+7112 
-7121 AVTRYGEDSFLLV
+7121 
-7134 NGQVIKLDMELSEMF
+7134 
-7149 AGKSVTAHKVTEQ
+7149 
-7162 ENVEGIDEIYFV
+7162 
-7174 EGYNVVLA
+7174 
-7182 ENPDRYNAGYM
+7182 
-7193 KEQKGSISGTVF
+7193 
-7205 DDINYDGK
+7205 
-7213 IDEEDKFVKDF
+7213 
-7224 EVGLKQFVYEDGEW
+7224 DGEW

-7257 YTFDNLETH
+7257 
-7266 KKEKDANQLYGYDVW
+7266 
-7281 IIKDPDGYAV
+7281 
-7291 TRYGDSSFLLV
+7291 
-7302 SGQIIKADTELPE
+7302 
-7315 MLDGKIV
+7315 
-7322 VAHKVTEQD
+7322 
-7331 NVKGIDEIYF
+7331 
-7341 AEGYNVVL
+7341 
-7349 AENLEDYNAGY
+7349 
-7360 TIIEKAAITG
+7360 
-7370 SVFDDVNYDGL
+7370 
-7381 IDNEDNMLE
+7381 
-7390 NIEIGL
+7390 
-7396 KRFVYKDGEWKPAPD
+7396 
-7411 KKAEDQNEVNN
+7411 
-7422 TESDKN
+7422 
-7428 QNKEETSTTETDA
+7428 
-7441 EQKTEEFFATTLT
+7441 
-7454 DKGGNYAFE
+7454 YAFE

>member
-1350 EYVLNSH
+1350 EYVLNSY

-1439 TNHPSDAHHHSLNDM
+1439 TNHPSDAYHHSLNDM

-1662 YRSSWSYQDYYD
+1662 YR
-1674 PCGSSWH
+1674 SSWH

-3681 IKIDSE
+3681 IKINSE

-3698 EDGSDIATKDGK
+3698 EDGPDIATKDGK

-3878 NVAEAVDNLGG
+3878 NEAEAVNNLGG

-3900 YYPSQNI
+3900 YYPSKDN

-4646 RIVIEFMVPVSTEDT
+4646 RTVIEFMVPVSTEDT
-4661 FTTTTELL
+4661 FATTTELL

-4705 NGESNVENTITVSV
+4705 NGESNAENTITVSV

-5356 VFAIIPTSADYNMG
+5356 VFAIIPTSADYDMG

-5391 IGAIGKYVFN
+5391 IGSIGKYVFN

-5538 DEYKITMEDETYDI
+5538 DEYKITMEDEAYDI

-5584 GERGKYTDAE
+5584 GQRGKYTDAE

-5629 NADKYNEYTPIT
+5629 DADKYNEYMPIT

-5689 TCDTDVDSDLWKTEN
+5689 TCDADVDSDLWKTEN

-5873 YGQYNPDIQ
+5873 YGQYNPDTQ

-6221 AVTDKDGYYAFENL
+6221 AVTDSDGYYAFENL

-6293 KAESNPNLDAD
+6293 KAESNQNLDAD

-6725 QFVYEEGKWIPTQ
+6725 QFVYE
-6738 EEGFISTTVT
+6738 
-6748 DEKGHYIFENLETHK
+6748 
-6763 KEENVNKLYGY
+6763 
-6774 EVWITK
+6774 
-6780 DPDGYA
+6780 
-6786 VTRYGDDSFLLISG
+6786 
-6800 QVIKADT
+6800 
-6807 ELPEMLDGKTVVAH
+6807 
-6821 KVTEQDSIE
+6821 
-6830 GIDEIYFAE
+6830 
-6839 GYNVVLAE
+6839 
-6847 DIEKYNA
+6847 
-6854 GYMKE
+6854 
-6859 QKGSISGTV
+6859 
-6868 FDDVNYDGIISEE
+6868 
-6881 DKFMKGIEVGLK
+6881 
-6893 QFVYEEGKWIPT
+6893 
-6905 QGEGF
+6905 
-6910 IITTVTDEKGH
+6910 
-6921 YTFDNLETHKKEDN
+6921 
-6935 VNKLYGYEVWIMKDP
+6935 
-6950 DGYAVTRYGND
+6950 
-6961 SFLLISGQVIKADT
+6961 
-6975 ELSEMLDGKTVVAHK
+6975 
-6990 VTEQDSI
+6990 
-6997 EGIDE
+6997 
-7002 IYFAEGYNV
+7002 
-7011 VLAEDIEKYNAGYMK
+7011 
-7026 EQRGSIS
+7026 
-7033 GTVFDDINYD
+7033 
-7043 GIIGE
+7043 
-7048 EDKFMKDFEVGL
+7048 
-7060 KQFVYEDGEWIP
+7060 
-7072 THDEKFISTTVTD
+7072 
-7085 EKGHYVFNNLETH
+7085 
-7098 KKEENVNKLYGYEV
+7098 
-7112 WVVKDEEGY
+7112 
-7121 AVTRYGEDSFLLV
+7121 
-7134 NGQVIKLDMELSEMF
+7134 
-7149 AGKSVTAHKVTEQ
+7149 
-7162 ENVEGIDEIYFV
+7162 
-7174 EGYNVVLA
+7174 
-7182 ENPDRYNAGYM
+7182 
-7193 KEQKGSISGTVF
+7193 
-7205 DDINYDGK
+7205 
-7213 IDEEDKFVKDF
+7213 
-7224 EVGLKQFVYEDGEW
+7224 DGEW

-7257 YTFDNLETH
+7257 
-7266 KKEKDANQLYGYDVW
+7266 
-7281 IIKDPDGYAV
+7281 
-7291 TRYGDSSFLLV
+7291 
-7302 SGQIIKADTELPE
+7302 
-7315 MLDGKIV
+7315 
-7322 VAHKVTEQD
+7322 
-7331 NVKGIDEIYF
+7331 
-7341 AEGYNVVL
+7341 
-7349 AENLEDYNAGY
+7349 
-7360 TIIEKAAITG
+7360 
-7370 SVFDDVNYDGL
+7370 
-7381 IDNEDNMLE
+7381 
-7390 NIEIGL
+7390 
-7396 KRFVYKDGEWKPAPD
+7396 
-7411 KKAEDQNEVNN
+7411 
-7422 TESDKN
+7422 
-7428 QNKEETSTTETDA
+7428 
-7441 EQKTEEFFATTLT
+7441 
-7454 DKGGNYAFE
+7454 YAFE

>member
-1350 EYVLNSH
+1350 EYVLNSY

-1662 YRSSWSYQDYYD
+1662 YR
-1674 PCGSSWH
+1674 SSWH

-3681 IKIDSE
+3681 IKINSE

-3698 EDGSDIATKDGK
+3698 EDGPDIATKDGK

-3878 NVAEAVDNLGG
+3878 NEAEAVNNLGG

-3900 YYPSQNI
+3900 YYPSKDN

-4458 YYIARELPV
+4458 YYIAGELPV

-4646 RIVIEFMVPVSTEDT
+4646 RTVIEFMVPVSTEDT

-5356 VFAIIPTSADYNMG
+5356 VFAIIPTSADYDMG

-5391 IGAIGKYVFN
+5391 IGSIGKYVFN

-5538 DEYKITMEDETYDI
+5538 DEYKITMEDEAYDI

-5584 GERGKYTDAE
+5584 GQRGKYTDAE

-5629 NADKYNEYTPIT
+5629 DADKYNEYMPIT

-5689 TCDTDVDSDLWKTEN
+5689 TCDADVDSDLWKTEN

-5873 YGQYNPDIQ
+5873 YGQYNPDTQ

-6221 AVTDKDGYYAFENL
+6221 AVTDSDGYYAFENL

-6293 KAESNPNLDAD
+6293 KAESNQNLDAD

-6725 QFVYEEGKWIPTQ
+6725 QFVYE
-6738 EEGFISTTVT
+6738 
-6748 DEKGHYIFENLETHK
+6748 
-6763 KEENVNKLYGY
+6763 
-6774 EVWITK
+6774 
-6780 DPDGYA
+6780 
-6786 VTRYGDDSFLLISG
+6786 
-6800 QVIKADT
+6800 
-6807 ELPEMLDGKTVVAH
+6807 
-6821 KVTEQDSIE
+6821 
-6830 GIDEIYFAE
+6830 
-6839 GYNVVLAE
+6839 
-6847 DIEKYNA
+6847 
-6854 GYMKE
+6854 
-6859 QKGSISGTV
+6859 
-6868 FDDVNYDGIISEE
+6868 
-6881 DKFMKGIEVGLK
+6881 
-6893 QFVYEEGKWIPT
+6893 
-6905 QGEGF
+6905 
-6910 IITTVTDEKGH
+6910 
-6921 YTFDNLETHKKEDN
+6921 
-6935 VNKLYGYEVWIMKDP
+6935 
-6950 DGYAVTRYGND
+6950 
-6961 SFLLISGQVIKADT
+6961 
-6975 ELSEMLDGKTVVAHK
+6975 
-6990 VTEQDSI
+6990 
-6997 EGIDE
+6997 
-7002 IYFAEGYNV
+7002 
-7011 VLAEDIEKYNAGYMK
+7011 
-7026 EQRGSIS
+7026 
-7033 GTVFDDINYD
+7033 
-7043 GIIGE
+7043 
-7048 EDKFMKDFEVGL
+7048 
-7060 KQFVYEDGEWIP
+7060 
-7072 THDEKFISTTVTD
+7072 
-7085 EKGHYVFNNLETH
+7085 
-7098 KKEENVNKLYGYEV
+7098 
-7112 WVVKDEEGY
+7112 
-7121 AVTRYGEDSFLLV
+7121 
-7134 NGQVIKLDMELSEMF
+7134 
-7149 AGKSVTAHKVTEQ
+7149 
-7162 ENVEGIDEIYFV
+7162 
-7174 EGYNVVLA
+7174 
-7182 ENPDRYNAGYM
+7182 
-7193 KEQKGSISGTVF
+7193 
-7205 DDINYDGK
+7205 
-7213 IDEEDKFVKDF
+7213 
-7224 EVGLKQFVYEDGEW
+7224 DGEW

-7257 YTFDNLETH
+7257 
-7266 KKEKDANQLYGYDVW
+7266 
-7281 IIKDPDGYAV
+7281 
-7291 TRYGDSSFLLV
+7291 
-7302 SGQIIKADTELPE
+7302 
-7315 MLDGKIV
+7315 
-7322 VAHKVTEQD
+7322 
-7331 NVKGIDEIYF
+7331 
-7341 AEGYNVVL
+7341 
-7349 AENLEDYNAGY
+7349 
-7360 TIIEKAAITG
+7360 
-7370 SVFDDVNYDGL
+7370 
-7381 IDNEDNMLE
+7381 
-7390 NIEIGL
+7390 
-7396 KRFVYKDGEWKPAPD
+7396 
-7411 KKAEDQNEVNN
+7411 
-7422 TESDKN
+7422 
-7428 QNKEETSTTETDA
+7428 
-7441 EQKTEEFFATTLT
+7441 
-7454 DKGGNYAFE
+7454 YAFE

>member
-394 PYYFKPDGGIYF
+394 PYCFKPDGGIYF

-1350 EYVLNSH
+1350 EYVLNSY

-2001 TITRNHSGDTIYDY
+2001 TITRNHSGDMIYDY

-3681 IKIDSE
+3681 IKINSE

-3698 EDGSDIATKDGK
+3698 EDGPDIATKDGK

-3878 NVAEAVDNLGG
+3878 NEAEAVNNLGG

-3900 YYPSQNI
+3900 YYPSKDN

-4487 EYKWSDDIVI
+4487 EYEWSDDIVI

-4646 RIVIEFMVPVSTEDT
+4646 RTVIEFMVPVSTEDT

-5356 VFAIIPTSADYNMG
+5356 VFAIIPTSADYDMG

-5391 IGAIGKYVFN
+5391 IGSIGKYVFN

-5538 DEYKITMEDETYDI
+5538 DEYKITMEDEAYDI

-5584 GERGKYTDAE
+5584 GQRGKYTDAE

-5629 NADKYNEYTPIT
+5629 DADKYNEYMPIT

-5689 TCDTDVDSDLWKTEN
+5689 TCDADVDSDLWKTEN

-5873 YGQYNPDIQ
+5873 YGQYNPDTQ

-6221 AVTDKDGYYAFENL
+6221 AVTDSDGYYAFENL

-6293 KAESNPNLDAD
+6293 KAESNQNLDAD

-6725 QFVYEEGKWIPTQ
+6725 QFVYE
-6738 EEGFISTTVT
+6738 
-6748 DEKGHYIFENLETHK
+6748 
-6763 KEENVNKLYGY
+6763 
-6774 EVWITK
+6774 
-6780 DPDGYA
+6780 
-6786 VTRYGDDSFLLISG
+6786 
-6800 QVIKADT
+6800 
-6807 ELPEMLDGKTVVAH
+6807 
-6821 KVTEQDSIE
+6821 
-6830 GIDEIYFAE
+6830 
-6839 GYNVVLAE
+6839 
-6847 DIEKYNA
+6847 
-6854 GYMKE
+6854 
-6859 QKGSISGTV
+6859 
-6868 FDDVNYDGIISEE
+6868 
-6881 DKFMKGIEVGLK
+6881 
-6893 QFVYEEGKWIPT
+6893 
-6905 QGEGF
+6905 
-6910 IITTVTDEKGH
+6910 
-6921 YTFDNLETHKKEDN
+6921 
-6935 VNKLYGYEVWIMKDP
+6935 
-6950 DGYAVTRYGND
+6950 
-6961 SFLLISGQVIKADT
+6961 
-6975 ELSEMLDGKTVVAHK
+6975 
-6990 VTEQDSI
+6990 
-6997 EGIDE
+6997 
-7002 IYFAEGYNV
+7002 
-7011 VLAEDIEKYNAGYMK
+7011 
-7026 EQRGSIS
+7026 
-7033 GTVFDDINYD
+7033 
-7043 GIIGE
+7043 
-7048 EDKFMKDFEVGL
+7048 
-7060 KQFVYEDGEWIP
+7060 
-7072 THDEKFISTTVTD
+7072 
-7085 EKGHYVFNNLETH
+7085 
-7098 KKEENVNKLYGYEV
+7098 
-7112 WVVKDEEGY
+7112 
-7121 AVTRYGEDSFLLV
+7121 
-7134 NGQVIKLDMELSEMF
+7134 
-7149 AGKSVTAHKVTEQ
+7149 
-7162 ENVEGIDEIYFV
+7162 
-7174 EGYNVVLA
+7174 
-7182 ENPDRYNAGYM
+7182 
-7193 KEQKGSISGTVF
+7193 
-7205 DDINYDGK
+7205 
-7213 IDEEDKFVKDF
+7213 
-7224 EVGLKQFVYEDGEW
+7224 DGEW

-7257 YTFDNLETH
+7257 
-7266 KKEKDANQLYGYDVW
+7266 
-7281 IIKDPDGYAV
+7281 
-7291 TRYGDSSFLLV
+7291 
-7302 SGQIIKADTELPE
+7302 
-7315 MLDGKIV
+7315 
-7322 VAHKVTEQD
+7322 
-7331 NVKGIDEIYF
+7331 
-7341 AEGYNVVL
+7341 
-7349 AENLEDYNAGY
+7349 
-7360 TIIEKAAITG
+7360 
-7370 SVFDDVNYDGL
+7370 
-7381 IDNEDNMLE
+7381 
-7390 NIEIGL
+7390 
-7396 KRFVYKDGEWKPAPD
+7396 
-7411 KKAEDQNEVNN
+7411 
-7422 TESDKN
+7422 
-7428 QNKEETSTTETDA
+7428 
-7441 EQKTEEFFATTLT
+7441 
-7454 DKGGNYAFE
+7454 YAFE

>member
-1350 EYVLNSH
+1350 EYVLNSY

-1439 TNHPSDAHHHSLNDM
+1439 TNHPSDAYHHSLNDM

-1662 YRSSWSYQDYYD
+1662 YR
-1674 PCGSSWH
+1674 SSWH

-3274 EKIDASDVTV
+3274 EKIDASDATV

-3681 IKIDSE
+3681 IKINSE

-3698 EDGSDIATKDGK
+3698 EDGPDIATKDGK

-3878 NVAEAVDNLGG
+3878 NEAEAVNNLGG

-3900 YYPSQNI
+3900 YYPSKDN

-4646 RIVIEFMVPVSTEDT
+4646 RTVIEFMVPVSTEDT

-4705 NGESNVENTITVSV
+4705 NGESNAENTITVSV

-5356 VFAIIPTSADYNMG
+5356 VFAIIPTSADYDMG

-5391 IGAIGKYVFN
+5391 IGSIGKYVFN

-5501 YMNDGVSDSDLPIR
+5501 YMDDGVSDSDLPIR

-5538 DEYKITMEDETYDI
+5538 DEYKITMEDEAYDI

-5584 GERGKYTDAE
+5584 GQRGKYTDAE

-5629 NADKYNEYTPIT
+5629 DADKYNEYMPIT

-5689 TCDTDVDSDLWKTEN
+5689 TCDADVDSDLWKTEN

-5873 YGQYNPDIQ
+5873 YGQYNPDTQ

-6221 AVTDKDGYYAFENL
+6221 AVTDSDGYYAFENL

-6293 KAESNPNLDAD
+6293 KAESNQNLDAD

-6725 QFVYEEGKWIPTQ
+6725 QFVYE
-6738 EEGFISTTVT
+6738 
-6748 DEKGHYIFENLETHK
+6748 
-6763 KEENVNKLYGY
+6763 
-6774 EVWITK
+6774 
-6780 DPDGYA
+6780 
-6786 VTRYGDDSFLLISG
+6786 
-6800 QVIKADT
+6800 
-6807 ELPEMLDGKTVVAH
+6807 
-6821 KVTEQDSIE
+6821 
-6830 GIDEIYFAE
+6830 
-6839 GYNVVLAE
+6839 
-6847 DIEKYNA
+6847 
-6854 GYMKE
+6854 
-6859 QKGSISGTV
+6859 
-6868 FDDVNYDGIISEE
+6868 
-6881 DKFMKGIEVGLK
+6881 
-6893 QFVYEEGKWIPT
+6893 
-6905 QGEGF
+6905 
-6910 IITTVTDEKGH
+6910 
-6921 YTFDNLETHKKEDN
+6921 
-6935 VNKLYGYEVWIMKDP
+6935 
-6950 DGYAVTRYGND
+6950 
-6961 SFLLISGQVIKADT
+6961 
-6975 ELSEMLDGKTVVAHK
+6975 
-6990 VTEQDSI
+6990 
-6997 EGIDE
+6997 
-7002 IYFAEGYNV
+7002 
-7011 VLAEDIEKYNAGYMK
+7011 
-7026 EQRGSIS
+7026 
-7033 GTVFDDINYD
+7033 
-7043 GIIGE
+7043 
-7048 EDKFMKDFEVGL
+7048 
-7060 KQFVYEDGEWIP
+7060 
-7072 THDEKFISTTVTD
+7072 
-7085 EKGHYVFNNLETH
+7085 
-7098 KKEENVNKLYGYEV
+7098 
-7112 WVVKDEEGY
+7112 
-7121 AVTRYGEDSFLLV
+7121 
-7134 NGQVIKLDMELSEMF
+7134 
-7149 AGKSVTAHKVTEQ
+7149 
-7162 ENVEGIDEIYFV
+7162 
-7174 EGYNVVLA
+7174 
-7182 ENPDRYNAGYM
+7182 
-7193 KEQKGSISGTVF
+7193 
-7205 DDINYDGK
+7205 
-7213 IDEEDKFVKDF
+7213 
-7224 EVGLKQFVYEDGEW
+7224 DGEW

-7257 YTFDNLETH
+7257 
-7266 KKEKDANQLYGYDVW
+7266 
-7281 IIKDPDGYAV
+7281 
-7291 TRYGDSSFLLV
+7291 
-7302 SGQIIKADTELPE
+7302 
-7315 MLDGKIV
+7315 
-7322 VAHKVTEQD
+7322 
-7331 NVKGIDEIYF
+7331 
-7341 AEGYNVVL
+7341 
-7349 AENLEDYNAGY
+7349 
-7360 TIIEKAAITG
+7360 
-7370 SVFDDVNYDGL
+7370 
-7381 IDNEDNMLE
+7381 
-7390 NIEIGL
+7390 
-7396 KRFVYKDGEWKPAPD
+7396 
-7411 KKAEDQNEVNN
+7411 
-7422 TESDKN
+7422 
-7428 QNKEETSTTETDA
+7428 
-7441 EQKTEEFFATTLT
+7441 
-7454 DKGGNYAFE
+7454 YAFE

>member
-335 ESSIQRENYM
+335 ESSIQREDYM

-1350 EYVLNSH
+1350 EYVLNSY

-1662 YRSSWSYQDYYD
+1662 YR
-1674 PCGSSWH
+1674 SSWH

-3681 IKIDSE
+3681 IKINSE

-3698 EDGSDIATKDGK
+3698 EDGPDIATKDGK

-3878 NVAEAVDNLGG
+3878 NEAEAVNNLGG

-3900 YYPSQNI
+3900 YYPSKDN

-4458 YYIARELPV
+4458 YYIAGELPV

-4646 RIVIEFMVPVSTEDT
+4646 RTVIEFMVPVSTEDT

-4684 IPTSEEAV
+4684 IPTSEEVV

-5356 VFAIIPTSADYNMG
+5356 VFAIIPTSADYDMG

-5391 IGAIGKYVFN
+5391 IGSIGKYVFN

-5538 DEYKITMEDETYDI
+5538 DEYKITMEDEAYDI

-5584 GERGKYTDAE
+5584 GQRGKYTDAE

-5629 NADKYNEYTPIT
+5629 DADKYNEYMPIT

-5689 TCDTDVDSDLWKTEN
+5689 TCDADVDSDLWKTEN

-5873 YGQYNPDIQ
+5873 YGQYNPDTQ

-6221 AVTDKDGYYAFENL
+6221 AVTDSDGYYAFENL

-6293 KAESNPNLDAD
+6293 KAESNQNLDAD

-6725 QFVYEEGKWIPTQ
+6725 QFVYE
-6738 EEGFISTTVT
+6738 
-6748 DEKGHYIFENLETHK
+6748 
-6763 KEENVNKLYGY
+6763 
-6774 EVWITK
+6774 
-6780 DPDGYA
+6780 
-6786 VTRYGDDSFLLISG
+6786 
-6800 QVIKADT
+6800 
-6807 ELPEMLDGKTVVAH
+6807 
-6821 KVTEQDSIE
+6821 
-6830 GIDEIYFAE
+6830 
-6839 GYNVVLAE
+6839 
-6847 DIEKYNA
+6847 
-6854 GYMKE
+6854 
-6859 QKGSISGTV
+6859 
-6868 FDDVNYDGIISEE
+6868 
-6881 DKFMKGIEVGLK
+6881 
-6893 QFVYEEGKWIPT
+6893 
-6905 QGEGF
+6905 
-6910 IITTVTDEKGH
+6910 
-6921 YTFDNLETHKKEDN
+6921 
-6935 VNKLYGYEVWIMKDP
+6935 
-6950 DGYAVTRYGND
+6950 
-6961 SFLLISGQVIKADT
+6961 
-6975 ELSEMLDGKTVVAHK
+6975 
-6990 VTEQDSI
+6990 
-6997 EGIDE
+6997 
-7002 IYFAEGYNV
+7002 
-7011 VLAEDIEKYNAGYMK
+7011 
-7026 EQRGSIS
+7026 
-7033 GTVFDDINYD
+7033 
-7043 GIIGE
+7043 
-7048 EDKFMKDFEVGL
+7048 
-7060 KQFVYEDGEWIP
+7060 
-7072 THDEKFISTTVTD
+7072 
-7085 EKGHYVFNNLETH
+7085 
-7098 KKEENVNKLYGYEV
+7098 
-7112 WVVKDEEGY
+7112 
-7121 AVTRYGEDSFLLV
+7121 
-7134 NGQVIKLDMELSEMF
+7134 
-7149 AGKSVTAHKVTEQ
+7149 
-7162 ENVEGIDEIYFV
+7162 
-7174 EGYNVVLA
+7174 
-7182 ENPDRYNAGYM
+7182 
-7193 KEQKGSISGTVF
+7193 
-7205 DDINYDGK
+7205 
-7213 IDEEDKFVKDF
+7213 
-7224 EVGLKQFVYEDGEW
+7224 DGEW

-7257 YTFDNLETH
+7257 
-7266 KKEKDANQLYGYDVW
+7266 
-7281 IIKDPDGYAV
+7281 
-7291 TRYGDSSFLLV
+7291 
-7302 SGQIIKADTELPE
+7302 
-7315 MLDGKIV
+7315 
-7322 VAHKVTEQD
+7322 
-7331 NVKGIDEIYF
+7331 
-7341 AEGYNVVL
+7341 
-7349 AENLEDYNAGY
+7349 
-7360 TIIEKAAITG
+7360 
-7370 SVFDDVNYDGL
+7370 
-7381 IDNEDNMLE
+7381 
-7390 NIEIGL
+7390 
-7396 KRFVYKDGEWKPAPD
+7396 
-7411 KKAEDQNEVNN
+7411 
-7422 TESDKN
+7422 
-7428 QNKEETSTTETDA
+7428 
-7441 EQKTEEFFATTLT
+7441 
-7454 DKGGNYAFE
+7454 YAFE

>member
-1 MRQIIRRITGWIL
+1 
-14 VLSMITSMFG
+14 MFG

-1350 EYVLNSH
+1350 EYVLNSY

-3681 IKIDSE
+3681 IKINSE

-3698 EDGSDIATKDGK
+3698 EDGPDIATKDGK

-3878 NVAEAVDNLGG
+3878 NEAEAVNNLGG

-3900 YYPSQNI
+3900 YYPSKDN

-4646 RIVIEFMVPVSTEDT
+4646 RTVIEFMVPVSTEDT

-4705 NGESNVENTITVSV
+4705 NGESNGENTITVSV

-5356 VFAIIPTSADYNMG
+5356 VFAIIPTSADYDMG

-5391 IGAIGKYVFN
+5391 IGSIGKYVFN

-5538 DEYKITMEDETYDI
+5538 DEYKITMEDEAYDI

-5584 GERGKYTDAE
+5584 GQRGKYTDAE

-5629 NADKYNEYTPIT
+5629 DADKYNEYMPIT

-5689 TCDTDVDSDLWKTEN
+5689 TCDADVDSDLWKTEN

-5873 YGQYNPDIQ
+5873 YGQYNPDTQ

-6221 AVTDKDGYYAFENL
+6221 AVTDSDGYYAFENL

-6293 KAESNPNLDAD
+6293 KAESNQNLDAD

-6725 QFVYEEGKWIPTQ
+6725 QFVYE
-6738 EEGFISTTVT
+6738 
-6748 DEKGHYIFENLETHK
+6748 
-6763 KEENVNKLYGY
+6763 
-6774 EVWITK
+6774 
-6780 DPDGYA
+6780 
-6786 VTRYGDDSFLLISG
+6786 
-6800 QVIKADT
+6800 
-6807 ELPEMLDGKTVVAH
+6807 
-6821 KVTEQDSIE
+6821 
-6830 GIDEIYFAE
+6830 
-6839 GYNVVLAE
+6839 
-6847 DIEKYNA
+6847 
-6854 GYMKE
+6854 
-6859 QKGSISGTV
+6859 
-6868 FDDVNYDGIISEE
+6868 
-6881 DKFMKGIEVGLK
+6881 
-6893 QFVYEEGKWIPT
+6893 
-6905 QGEGF
+6905 
-6910 IITTVTDEKGH
+6910 
-6921 YTFDNLETHKKEDN
+6921 
-6935 VNKLYGYEVWIMKDP
+6935 
-6950 DGYAVTRYGND
+6950 
-6961 SFLLISGQVIKADT
+6961 
-6975 ELSEMLDGKTVVAHK
+6975 
-6990 VTEQDSI
+6990 
-6997 EGIDE
+6997 
-7002 IYFAEGYNV
+7002 
-7011 VLAEDIEKYNAGYMK
+7011 
-7026 EQRGSIS
+7026 
-7033 GTVFDDINYD
+7033 
-7043 GIIGE
+7043 
-7048 EDKFMKDFEVGL
+7048 
-7060 KQFVYEDGEWIP
+7060 
-7072 THDEKFISTTVTD
+7072 
-7085 EKGHYVFNNLETH
+7085 
-7098 KKEENVNKLYGYEV
+7098 
-7112 WVVKDEEGY
+7112 
-7121 AVTRYGEDSFLLV
+7121 
-7134 NGQVIKLDMELSEMF
+7134 
-7149 AGKSVTAHKVTEQ
+7149 
-7162 ENVEGIDEIYFV
+7162 
-7174 EGYNVVLA
+7174 
-7182 ENPDRYNAGYM
+7182 
-7193 KEQKGSISGTVF
+7193 
-7205 DDINYDGK
+7205 
-7213 IDEEDKFVKDF
+7213 
-7224 EVGLKQFVYEDGEW
+7224 DGEW

-7257 YTFDNLETH
+7257 
-7266 KKEKDANQLYGYDVW
+7266 
-7281 IIKDPDGYAV
+7281 
-7291 TRYGDSSFLLV
+7291 
-7302 SGQIIKADTELPE
+7302 
-7315 MLDGKIV
+7315 
-7322 VAHKVTEQD
+7322 
-7331 NVKGIDEIYF
+7331 
-7341 AEGYNVVL
+7341 
-7349 AENLEDYNAGY
+7349 
-7360 TIIEKAAITG
+7360 
-7370 SVFDDVNYDGL
+7370 
-7381 IDNEDNMLE
+7381 
-7390 NIEIGL
+7390 
-7396 KRFVYKDGEWKPAPD
+7396 
-7411 KKAEDQNEVNN
+7411 
-7422 TESDKN
+7422 
-7428 QNKEETSTTETDA
+7428 
-7441 EQKTEEFFATTLT
+7441 
-7454 DKGGNYAFE
+7454 YAFE

>member
-1350 EYVLNSH
+1350 EYVLNSY

-1662 YRSSWSYQDYYD
+1662 YR
-1674 PCGSSWH
+1674 SSWH

-3681 IKIDSE
+3681 IKINSE

-3698 EDGSDIATKDGK
+3698 EDGPDIATKDGK

-3878 NVAEAVDNLGG
+3878 NEAEAVNNLGG

-3900 YYPSQNI
+3900 YYPSKDN

-4619 DKIAGIKYL
+4619 DKIAGVKYL

-4646 RIVIEFMVPVSTEDT
+4646 RTVIEFMVPVSTEDT

-5356 VFAIIPTSADYNMG
+5356 VFAIIPTSADYDMG

-5391 IGAIGKYVFN
+5391 IGSIGKYVFN

-5538 DEYKITMEDETYDI
+5538 DEYKITMEDEAYDI

-5584 GERGKYTDAE
+5584 GQRGKYTDAE

-5629 NADKYNEYTPIT
+5629 DADKYNEYMPIT

-5689 TCDTDVDSDLWKTEN
+5689 TCDADVDSDLWKTEN

-5873 YGQYNPDIQ
+5873 YGQYNPDTQ

-6221 AVTDKDGYYAFENL
+6221 AVTDSDGYYAFENL

-6293 KAESNPNLDAD
+6293 KAESNQNLDAD

-6725 QFVYEEGKWIPTQ
+6725 QFVYE
-6738 EEGFISTTVT
+6738 
-6748 DEKGHYIFENLETHK
+6748 
-6763 KEENVNKLYGY
+6763 
-6774 EVWITK
+6774 
-6780 DPDGYA
+6780 
-6786 VTRYGDDSFLLISG
+6786 
-6800 QVIKADT
+6800 
-6807 ELPEMLDGKTVVAH
+6807 
-6821 KVTEQDSIE
+6821 
-6830 GIDEIYFAE
+6830 
-6839 GYNVVLAE
+6839 
-6847 DIEKYNA
+6847 
-6854 GYMKE
+6854 
-6859 QKGSISGTV
+6859 
-6868 FDDVNYDGIISEE
+6868 
-6881 DKFMKGIEVGLK
+6881 
-6893 QFVYEEGKWIPT
+6893 
-6905 QGEGF
+6905 
-6910 IITTVTDEKGH
+6910 
-6921 YTFDNLETHKKEDN
+6921 
-6935 VNKLYGYEVWIMKDP
+6935 
-6950 DGYAVTRYGND
+6950 
-6961 SFLLISGQVIKADT
+6961 
-6975 ELSEMLDGKTVVAHK
+6975 
-6990 VTEQDSI
+6990 
-6997 EGIDE
+6997 
-7002 IYFAEGYNV
+7002 
-7011 VLAEDIEKYNAGYMK
+7011 
-7026 EQRGSIS
+7026 
-7033 GTVFDDINYD
+7033 
-7043 GIIGE
+7043 
-7048 EDKFMKDFEVGL
+7048 
-7060 KQFVYEDGEWIP
+7060 
-7072 THDEKFISTTVTD
+7072 
-7085 EKGHYVFNNLETH
+7085 
-7098 KKEENVNKLYGYEV
+7098 
-7112 WVVKDEEGY
+7112 
-7121 AVTRYGEDSFLLV
+7121 
-7134 NGQVIKLDMELSEMF
+7134 
-7149 AGKSVTAHKVTEQ
+7149 
-7162 ENVEGIDEIYFV
+7162 
-7174 EGYNVVLA
+7174 
-7182 ENPDRYNAGYM
+7182 
-7193 KEQKGSISGTVF
+7193 
-7205 DDINYDGK
+7205 
-7213 IDEEDKFVKDF
+7213 
-7224 EVGLKQFVYEDGEW
+7224 DGEW

-7257 YTFDNLETH
+7257 
-7266 KKEKDANQLYGYDVW
+7266 
-7281 IIKDPDGYAV
+7281 
-7291 TRYGDSSFLLV
+7291 
-7302 SGQIIKADTELPE
+7302 
-7315 MLDGKIV
+7315 
-7322 VAHKVTEQD
+7322 
-7331 NVKGIDEIYF
+7331 
-7341 AEGYNVVL
+7341 
-7349 AENLEDYNAGY
+7349 
-7360 TIIEKAAITG
+7360 
-7370 SVFDDVNYDGL
+7370 
-7381 IDNEDNMLE
+7381 
-7390 NIEIGL
+7390 
-7396 KRFVYKDGEWKPAPD
+7396 
-7411 KKAEDQNEVNN
+7411 
-7422 TESDKN
+7422 
-7428 QNKEETSTTETDA
+7428 
-7441 EQKTEEFFATTLT
+7441 
-7454 DKGGNYAFE
+7454 YAFE

>member
-805 TLHTSADTDKDIVL
+805 TLHTSADTDKDKDIVL

-1350 EYVLNSH
+1350 EYVLNSY

-1662 YRSSWSYQDYYD
+1662 YR
-1674 PCGSSWH
+1674 SSWH

-3681 IKIDSE
+3681 IKINSE

-3698 EDGSDIATKDGK
+3698 EDGPDIATKDGK

-3878 NVAEAVDNLGG
+3878 NEAEAVNNLGG

-3900 YYPSQNI
+3900 YYPSKDN

-4646 RIVIEFMVPVSTEDT
+4646 RTVIEFMVPVSTEDT

-4705 NGESNVENTITVSV
+4705 NGESNAENTITVSV

-5356 VFAIIPTSADYNMG
+5356 VFAIIPTSADYDMG

-5391 IGAIGKYVFN
+5391 IGSIGKYVFN

-5538 DEYKITMEDETYDI
+5538 DEYKITMEDEAYDI

-5584 GERGKYTDAE
+5584 GQRGKYTDAE

-5629 NADKYNEYTPIT
+5629 DADKYNEYMPIT

-5689 TCDTDVDSDLWKTEN
+5689 TCDADVDSDLWKTEN

-5873 YGQYNPDIQ
+5873 YGQYNPDTQ

-6221 AVTDKDGYYAFENL
+6221 AVTDSDGYYAFENL

-6293 KAESNPNLDAD
+6293 KAESNQNLDAD

-6725 QFVYEEGKWIPTQ
+6725 QFVYE
-6738 EEGFISTTVT
+6738 
-6748 DEKGHYIFENLETHK
+6748 
-6763 KEENVNKLYGY
+6763 
-6774 EVWITK
+6774 
-6780 DPDGYA
+6780 
-6786 VTRYGDDSFLLISG
+6786 
-6800 QVIKADT
+6800 
-6807 ELPEMLDGKTVVAH
+6807 
-6821 KVTEQDSIE
+6821 
-6830 GIDEIYFAE
+6830 
-6839 GYNVVLAE
+6839 
-6847 DIEKYNA
+6847 
-6854 GYMKE
+6854 
-6859 QKGSISGTV
+6859 
-6868 FDDVNYDGIISEE
+6868 
-6881 DKFMKGIEVGLK
+6881 
-6893 QFVYEEGKWIPT
+6893 
-6905 QGEGF
+6905 
-6910 IITTVTDEKGH
+6910 
-6921 YTFDNLETHKKEDN
+6921 
-6935 VNKLYGYEVWIMKDP
+6935 
-6950 DGYAVTRYGND
+6950 
-6961 SFLLISGQVIKADT
+6961 
-6975 ELSEMLDGKTVVAHK
+6975 
-6990 VTEQDSI
+6990 
-6997 EGIDE
+6997 
-7002 IYFAEGYNV
+7002 
-7011 VLAEDIEKYNAGYMK
+7011 
-7026 EQRGSIS
+7026 
-7033 GTVFDDINYD
+7033 
-7043 GIIGE
+7043 
-7048 EDKFMKDFEVGL
+7048 
-7060 KQFVYEDGEWIP
+7060 
-7072 THDEKFISTTVTD
+7072 
-7085 EKGHYVFNNLETH
+7085 
-7098 KKEENVNKLYGYEV
+7098 
-7112 WVVKDEEGY
+7112 
-7121 AVTRYGEDSFLLV
+7121 
-7134 NGQVIKLDMELSEMF
+7134 
-7149 AGKSVTAHKVTEQ
+7149 
-7162 ENVEGIDEIYFV
+7162 
-7174 EGYNVVLA
+7174 
-7182 ENPDRYNAGYM
+7182 
-7193 KEQKGSISGTVF
+7193 
-7205 DDINYDGK
+7205 
-7213 IDEEDKFVKDF
+7213 
-7224 EVGLKQFVYEDGEW
+7224 DGEW

-7257 YTFDNLETH
+7257 
-7266 KKEKDANQLYGYDVW
+7266 
-7281 IIKDPDGYAV
+7281 
-7291 TRYGDSSFLLV
+7291 
-7302 SGQIIKADTELPE
+7302 
-7315 MLDGKIV
+7315 
-7322 VAHKVTEQD
+7322 
-7331 NVKGIDEIYF
+7331 
-7341 AEGYNVVL
+7341 
-7349 AENLEDYNAGY
+7349 
-7360 TIIEKAAITG
+7360 
-7370 SVFDDVNYDGL
+7370 
-7381 IDNEDNMLE
+7381 
-7390 NIEIGL
+7390 
-7396 KRFVYKDGEWKPAPD
+7396 
-7411 KKAEDQNEVNN
+7411 
-7422 TESDKN
+7422 
-7428 QNKEETSTTETDA
+7428 
-7441 EQKTEEFFATTLT
+7441 
-7454 DKGGNYAFE
+7454 YAFE

>member
-1350 EYVLNSH
+1350 EYVLNSY

-3681 IKIDSE
+3681 IKINSE

-3698 EDGSDIATKDGK
+3698 EDGPDIATKDGK

-3878 NVAEAVDNLGG
+3878 NEAEAVNNLGG

-3900 YYPSQNI
+3900 YYPSKDN

-4646 RIVIEFMVPVSTEDT
+4646 RTVIEFMVPVSTEDT

-5356 VFAIIPTSADYNMG
+5356 VFAIIPTSADYDMG

-5391 IGAIGKYVFN
+5391 IGSIGKYVFN

-5538 DEYKITMEDETYDI
+5538 DEYKITMEDEAYDI

-5584 GERGKYTDAE
+5584 GQRGKYTDAE

-5629 NADKYNEYTPIT
+5629 DADKYNEYMPIT

-5689 TCDTDVDSDLWKTEN
+5689 TCDADVDSDLWKTEN

-5873 YGQYNPDIQ
+5873 YGQYNPDTQ

-6221 AVTDKDGYYAFENL
+6221 AVTDSDGYYAFENL

-6293 KAESNPNLDAD
+6293 KAESNQNLDAD

-6725 QFVYEEGKWIPTQ
+6725 QFVYE
-6738 EEGFISTTVT
+6738 
-6748 DEKGHYIFENLETHK
+6748 
-6763 KEENVNKLYGY
+6763 
-6774 EVWITK
+6774 
-6780 DPDGYA
+6780 
-6786 VTRYGDDSFLLISG
+6786 
-6800 QVIKADT
+6800 
-6807 ELPEMLDGKTVVAH
+6807 
-6821 KVTEQDSIE
+6821 
-6830 GIDEIYFAE
+6830 
-6839 GYNVVLAE
+6839 
-6847 DIEKYNA
+6847 
-6854 GYMKE
+6854 
-6859 QKGSISGTV
+6859 
-6868 FDDVNYDGIISEE
+6868 
-6881 DKFMKGIEVGLK
+6881 
-6893 QFVYEEGKWIPT
+6893 
-6905 QGEGF
+6905 
-6910 IITTVTDEKGH
+6910 
-6921 YTFDNLETHKKEDN
+6921 
-6935 VNKLYGYEVWIMKDP
+6935 
-6950 DGYAVTRYGND
+6950 
-6961 SFLLISGQVIKADT
+6961 
-6975 ELSEMLDGKTVVAHK
+6975 
-6990 VTEQDSI
+6990 
-6997 EGIDE
+6997 
-7002 IYFAEGYNV
+7002 
-7011 VLAEDIEKYNAGYMK
+7011 
-7026 EQRGSIS
+7026 
-7033 GTVFDDINYD
+7033 
-7043 GIIGE
+7043 
-7048 EDKFMKDFEVGL
+7048 
-7060 KQFVYEDGEWIP
+7060 
-7072 THDEKFISTTVTD
+7072 
-7085 EKGHYVFNNLETH
+7085 
-7098 KKEENVNKLYGYEV
+7098 
-7112 WVVKDEEGY
+7112 
-7121 AVTRYGEDSFLLV
+7121 
-7134 NGQVIKLDMELSEMF
+7134 
-7149 AGKSVTAHKVTEQ
+7149 
-7162 ENVEGIDEIYFV
+7162 
-7174 EGYNVVLA
+7174 
-7182 ENPDRYNAGYM
+7182 
-7193 KEQKGSISGTVF
+7193 
-7205 DDINYDGK
+7205 
-7213 IDEEDKFVKDF
+7213 
-7224 EVGLKQFVYEDGEW
+7224 DGEW

-7257 YTFDNLETH
+7257 
-7266 KKEKDANQLYGYDVW
+7266 
-7281 IIKDPDGYAV
+7281 
-7291 TRYGDSSFLLV
+7291 
-7302 SGQIIKADTELPE
+7302 
-7315 MLDGKIV
+7315 
-7322 VAHKVTEQD
+7322 
-7331 NVKGIDEIYF
+7331 
-7341 AEGYNVVL
+7341 
-7349 AENLEDYNAGY
+7349 
-7360 TIIEKAAITG
+7360 
-7370 SVFDDVNYDGL
+7370 
-7381 IDNEDNMLE
+7381 
-7390 NIEIGL
+7390 
-7396 KRFVYKDGEWKPAPD
+7396 
-7411 KKAEDQNEVNN
+7411 
-7422 TESDKN
+7422 
-7428 QNKEETSTTETDA
+7428 
-7441 EQKTEEFFATTLT
+7441 
-7454 DKGGNYAFE
+7454 YAFE

>member
-1350 EYVLNSH
+1350 EYVLNSY

-1439 TNHPSDAHHHSLNDM
+1439 TNHPSDAYHHSLNDM

-1662 YRSSWSYQDYYD
+1662 YR
-1674 PCGSSWH
+1674 SSWH

-3681 IKIDSE
+3681 IKINSE

-3698 EDGSDIATKDGK
+3698 EDGPDIATKDGK

-3878 NVAEAVDNLGG
+3878 NEAEAVNNLGG

-3900 YYPSQNI
+3900 YYPSKDN

-4646 RIVIEFMVPVSTEDT
+4646 RTVIEFMVPVSTEDT

-4705 NGESNVENTITVSV
+4705 NGESNAENTITVSV

-5356 VFAIIPTSADYNMG
+5356 VFAIIPTSADYDMG

-5391 IGAIGKYVFN
+5391 IGSIGKYVFN

-5501 YMNDGVSDSDLPIR
+5501 YMDDGVSDSDLPIR

-5538 DEYKITMEDETYDI
+5538 DEYKITMEDEAYDI

-5584 GERGKYTDAE
+5584 GQRGKYTDAE

-5629 NADKYNEYTPIT
+5629 DADKYNEYMPIT

-5689 TCDTDVDSDLWKTEN
+5689 TCDADVDSDLWKTEN

-5873 YGQYNPDIQ
+5873 YGQYNPDTQ

-6221 AVTDKDGYYAFENL
+6221 AVTDSDGYYAFENL

-6293 KAESNPNLDAD
+6293 KAESNQNLDAD

-6725 QFVYEEGKWIPTQ
+6725 QFVYE
-6738 EEGFISTTVT
+6738 
-6748 DEKGHYIFENLETHK
+6748 
-6763 KEENVNKLYGY
+6763 
-6774 EVWITK
+6774 
-6780 DPDGYA
+6780 
-6786 VTRYGDDSFLLISG
+6786 
-6800 QVIKADT
+6800 
-6807 ELPEMLDGKTVVAH
+6807 
-6821 KVTEQDSIE
+6821 
-6830 GIDEIYFAE
+6830 
-6839 GYNVVLAE
+6839 
-6847 DIEKYNA
+6847 
-6854 GYMKE
+6854 
-6859 QKGSISGTV
+6859 
-6868 FDDVNYDGIISEE
+6868 
-6881 DKFMKGIEVGLK
+6881 
-6893 QFVYEEGKWIPT
+6893 
-6905 QGEGF
+6905 
-6910 IITTVTDEKGH
+6910 
-6921 YTFDNLETHKKEDN
+6921 
-6935 VNKLYGYEVWIMKDP
+6935 
-6950 DGYAVTRYGND
+6950 
-6961 SFLLISGQVIKADT
+6961 
-6975 ELSEMLDGKTVVAHK
+6975 
-6990 VTEQDSI
+6990 
-6997 EGIDE
+6997 
-7002 IYFAEGYNV
+7002 
-7011 VLAEDIEKYNAGYMK
+7011 
-7026 EQRGSIS
+7026 
-7033 GTVFDDINYD
+7033 
-7043 GIIGE
+7043 
-7048 EDKFMKDFEVGL
+7048 
-7060 KQFVYEDGEWIP
+7060 
-7072 THDEKFISTTVTD
+7072 
-7085 EKGHYVFNNLETH
+7085 
-7098 KKEENVNKLYGYEV
+7098 
-7112 WVVKDEEGY
+7112 
-7121 AVTRYGEDSFLLV
+7121 
-7134 NGQVIKLDMELSEMF
+7134 
-7149 AGKSVTAHKVTEQ
+7149 
-7162 ENVEGIDEIYFV
+7162 
-7174 EGYNVVLA
+7174 
-7182 ENPDRYNAGYM
+7182 
-7193 KEQKGSISGTVF
+7193 
-7205 DDINYDGK
+7205 
-7213 IDEEDKFVKDF
+7213 
-7224 EVGLKQFVYEDGEW
+7224 DGEW

-7257 YTFDNLETH
+7257 
-7266 KKEKDANQLYGYDVW
+7266 
-7281 IIKDPDGYAV
+7281 
-7291 TRYGDSSFLLV
+7291 
-7302 SGQIIKADTELPE
+7302 
-7315 MLDGKIV
+7315 
-7322 VAHKVTEQD
+7322 
-7331 NVKGIDEIYF
+7331 
-7341 AEGYNVVL
+7341 
-7349 AENLEDYNAGY
+7349 
-7360 TIIEKAAITG
+7360 
-7370 SVFDDVNYDGL
+7370 
-7381 IDNEDNMLE
+7381 
-7390 NIEIGL
+7390 
-7396 KRFVYKDGEWKPAPD
+7396 
-7411 KKAEDQNEVNN
+7411 
-7422 TESDKN
+7422 
-7428 QNKEETSTTETDA
+7428 
-7441 EQKTEEFFATTLT
+7441 
-7454 DKGGNYAFE
+7454 YAFE

>member
-1350 EYVLNSH
+1350 EYVLNSY

-3681 IKIDSE
+3681 IKINSE

-3698 EDGSDIATKDGK
+3698 EDGPDIATKDGK

-3878 NVAEAVDNLGG
+3878 NEAEAVNNLGG

-3900 YYPSQNI
+3900 YYPSKDN

-4646 RIVIEFMVPVSTEDT
+4646 RTVIEFMVPVSTEDT

-4705 NGESNVENTITVSV
+4705 NGESNGENTITVSV

-5356 VFAIIPTSADYNMG
+5356 VFAIIPTSADYDMG

-5391 IGAIGKYVFN
+5391 IGSIGKYVFN

-5538 DEYKITMEDETYDI
+5538 DEYKITMEDEAYDI

-5584 GERGKYTDAE
+5584 GQRGKYTDAE

-5629 NADKYNEYTPIT
+5629 DADKYNEYMPIT

-5689 TCDTDVDSDLWKTEN
+5689 TCDADVDSDLWKTEN

-5873 YGQYNPDIQ
+5873 YGQYNPDTQ

-6221 AVTDKDGYYAFENL
+6221 AVTDSDGYYAFENL

-6293 KAESNPNLDAD
+6293 KAESNQNLDAD

-6725 QFVYEEGKWIPTQ
+6725 QFVYE
-6738 EEGFISTTVT
+6738 
-6748 DEKGHYIFENLETHK
+6748 
-6763 KEENVNKLYGY
+6763 
-6774 EVWITK
+6774 
-6780 DPDGYA
+6780 
-6786 VTRYGDDSFLLISG
+6786 
-6800 QVIKADT
+6800 
-6807 ELPEMLDGKTVVAH
+6807 
-6821 KVTEQDSIE
+6821 
-6830 GIDEIYFAE
+6830 
-6839 GYNVVLAE
+6839 
-6847 DIEKYNA
+6847 
-6854 GYMKE
+6854 
-6859 QKGSISGTV
+6859 
-6868 FDDVNYDGIISEE
+6868 
-6881 DKFMKGIEVGLK
+6881 
-6893 QFVYEEGKWIPT
+6893 
-6905 QGEGF
+6905 
-6910 IITTVTDEKGH
+6910 
-6921 YTFDNLETHKKEDN
+6921 
-6935 VNKLYGYEVWIMKDP
+6935 
-6950 DGYAVTRYGND
+6950 
-6961 SFLLISGQVIKADT
+6961 
-6975 ELSEMLDGKTVVAHK
+6975 
-6990 VTEQDSI
+6990 
-6997 EGIDE
+6997 
-7002 IYFAEGYNV
+7002 
-7011 VLAEDIEKYNAGYMK
+7011 
-7026 EQRGSIS
+7026 
-7033 GTVFDDINYD
+7033 
-7043 GIIGE
+7043 
-7048 EDKFMKDFEVGL
+7048 
-7060 KQFVYEDGEWIP
+7060 
-7072 THDEKFISTTVTD
+7072 
-7085 EKGHYVFNNLETH
+7085 
-7098 KKEENVNKLYGYEV
+7098 
-7112 WVVKDEEGY
+7112 
-7121 AVTRYGEDSFLLV
+7121 
-7134 NGQVIKLDMELSEMF
+7134 
-7149 AGKSVTAHKVTEQ
+7149 
-7162 ENVEGIDEIYFV
+7162 
-7174 EGYNVVLA
+7174 
-7182 ENPDRYNAGYM
+7182 
-7193 KEQKGSISGTVF
+7193 
-7205 DDINYDGK
+7205 
-7213 IDEEDKFVKDF
+7213 
-7224 EVGLKQFVYEDGEW
+7224 DGEW

-7257 YTFDNLETH
+7257 
-7266 KKEKDANQLYGYDVW
+7266 
-7281 IIKDPDGYAV
+7281 
-7291 TRYGDSSFLLV
+7291 
-7302 SGQIIKADTELPE
+7302 
-7315 MLDGKIV
+7315 
-7322 VAHKVTEQD
+7322 
-7331 NVKGIDEIYF
+7331 
-7341 AEGYNVVL
+7341 
-7349 AENLEDYNAGY
+7349 
-7360 TIIEKAAITG
+7360 
-7370 SVFDDVNYDGL
+7370 
-7381 IDNEDNMLE
+7381 
-7390 NIEIGL
+7390 
-7396 KRFVYKDGEWKPAPD
+7396 
-7411 KKAEDQNEVNN
+7411 
-7422 TESDKN
+7422 
-7428 QNKEETSTTETDA
+7428 
-7441 EQKTEEFFATTLT
+7441 
-7454 DKGGNYAFE
+7454 YAFE

>member
-1350 EYVLNSH
+1350 EYVLNSY

-1662 YRSSWSYQDYYD
+1662 YR
-1674 PCGSSWH
+1674 SSWH

-2783 EEYDENAAQVKGY
+2783 EEYDENATQVKGY

-3681 IKIDSE
+3681 IKINSE

-3698 EDGSDIATKDGK
+3698 EDGPDIATKDGK

-3878 NVAEAVDNLGG
+3878 NEAEAVNNLGG

-3900 YYPSQNI
+3900 YYPSKDN

-4646 RIVIEFMVPVSTEDT
+4646 RTVIEFMVPVSTEDT

-5356 VFAIIPTSADYNMG
+5356 VFAIIPTSADYDMG

-5391 IGAIGKYVFN
+5391 IGSIGKYVFN

-5538 DEYKITMEDETYDI
+5538 DEYKITMEDEAYDI

-5584 GERGKYTDAE
+5584 GQRGKYTDAE

-5629 NADKYNEYTPIT
+5629 DADKYNEYMPIT

-5689 TCDTDVDSDLWKTEN
+5689 TCDADVDSDLWKTEN

-5873 YGQYNPDIQ
+5873 YGQYNPDTQ

-6221 AVTDKDGYYAFENL
+6221 AVTDSDGYYAFENL

-6293 KAESNPNLDAD
+6293 KAESNQNLDAD

-6725 QFVYEEGKWIPTQ
+6725 QFVYE
-6738 EEGFISTTVT
+6738 
-6748 DEKGHYIFENLETHK
+6748 
-6763 KEENVNKLYGY
+6763 
-6774 EVWITK
+6774 
-6780 DPDGYA
+6780 
-6786 VTRYGDDSFLLISG
+6786 
-6800 QVIKADT
+6800 
-6807 ELPEMLDGKTVVAH
+6807 
-6821 KVTEQDSIE
+6821 
-6830 GIDEIYFAE
+6830 
-6839 GYNVVLAE
+6839 
-6847 DIEKYNA
+6847 
-6854 GYMKE
+6854 
-6859 QKGSISGTV
+6859 
-6868 FDDVNYDGIISEE
+6868 
-6881 DKFMKGIEVGLK
+6881 
-6893 QFVYEEGKWIPT
+6893 
-6905 QGEGF
+6905 
-6910 IITTVTDEKGH
+6910 
-6921 YTFDNLETHKKEDN
+6921 
-6935 VNKLYGYEVWIMKDP
+6935 
-6950 DGYAVTRYGND
+6950 
-6961 SFLLISGQVIKADT
+6961 
-6975 ELSEMLDGKTVVAHK
+6975 
-6990 VTEQDSI
+6990 
-6997 EGIDE
+6997 
-7002 IYFAEGYNV
+7002 
-7011 VLAEDIEKYNAGYMK
+7011 
-7026 EQRGSIS
+7026 
-7033 GTVFDDINYD
+7033 
-7043 GIIGE
+7043 
-7048 EDKFMKDFEVGL
+7048 
-7060 KQFVYEDGEWIP
+7060 
-7072 THDEKFISTTVTD
+7072 
-7085 EKGHYVFNNLETH
+7085 
-7098 KKEENVNKLYGYEV
+7098 
-7112 WVVKDEEGY
+7112 
-7121 AVTRYGEDSFLLV
+7121 
-7134 NGQVIKLDMELSEMF
+7134 
-7149 AGKSVTAHKVTEQ
+7149 
-7162 ENVEGIDEIYFV
+7162 
-7174 EGYNVVLA
+7174 
-7182 ENPDRYNAGYM
+7182 
-7193 KEQKGSISGTVF
+7193 
-7205 DDINYDGK
+7205 
-7213 IDEEDKFVKDF
+7213 
-7224 EVGLKQFVYEDGEW
+7224 DGEW

-7257 YTFDNLETH
+7257 
-7266 KKEKDANQLYGYDVW
+7266 
-7281 IIKDPDGYAV
+7281 
-7291 TRYGDSSFLLV
+7291 
-7302 SGQIIKADTELPE
+7302 
-7315 MLDGKIV
+7315 
-7322 VAHKVTEQD
+7322 
-7331 NVKGIDEIYF
+7331 
-7341 AEGYNVVL
+7341 
-7349 AENLEDYNAGY
+7349 
-7360 TIIEKAAITG
+7360 
-7370 SVFDDVNYDGL
+7370 
-7381 IDNEDNMLE
+7381 
-7390 NIEIGL
+7390 
-7396 KRFVYKDGEWKPAPD
+7396 
-7411 KKAEDQNEVNN
+7411 
-7422 TESDKN
+7422 
-7428 QNKEETSTTETDA
+7428 
-7441 EQKTEEFFATTLT
+7441 
-7454 DKGGNYAFE
+7454 YAFE

>member
-394 PYYFKPDGGIYF
+394 PYCFKPDGGIYF

-1350 EYVLNSH
+1350 EYVLNSY

-3681 IKIDSE
+3681 IKINSE

-3698 EDGSDIATKDGK
+3698 EDGPDIATKDGK

-3878 NVAEAVDNLGG
+3878 NEAEAVNNLGG

-3900 YYPSQNI
+3900 YYPSKDN

-4646 RIVIEFMVPVSTEDT
+4646 RTVIEFMVPVSTEDT

-5356 VFAIIPTSADYNMG
+5356 VFAIIPTSADYDMG

-5391 IGAIGKYVFN
+5391 IGSIGKYVFN

-5538 DEYKITMEDETYDI
+5538 DEYKITMEDEAYDI

-5584 GERGKYTDAE
+5584 GQRGKYTDAE

-5629 NADKYNEYTPIT
+5629 DADKYNEYMPIT

-5689 TCDTDVDSDLWKTEN
+5689 TCDADVDSDLWKTEN

-5873 YGQYNPDIQ
+5873 YGQYNPDTQ

-6221 AVTDKDGYYAFENL
+6221 AVTDSDGYYAFENL

-6293 KAESNPNLDAD
+6293 KAESNQNLDAD

-6725 QFVYEEGKWIPTQ
+6725 QFVYE
-6738 EEGFISTTVT
+6738 
-6748 DEKGHYIFENLETHK
+6748 
-6763 KEENVNKLYGY
+6763 
-6774 EVWITK
+6774 
-6780 DPDGYA
+6780 
-6786 VTRYGDDSFLLISG
+6786 
-6800 QVIKADT
+6800 
-6807 ELPEMLDGKTVVAH
+6807 
-6821 KVTEQDSIE
+6821 
-6830 GIDEIYFAE
+6830 
-6839 GYNVVLAE
+6839 
-6847 DIEKYNA
+6847 
-6854 GYMKE
+6854 
-6859 QKGSISGTV
+6859 
-6868 FDDVNYDGIISEE
+6868 
-6881 DKFMKGIEVGLK
+6881 
-6893 QFVYEEGKWIPT
+6893 
-6905 QGEGF
+6905 
-6910 IITTVTDEKGH
+6910 
-6921 YTFDNLETHKKEDN
+6921 
-6935 VNKLYGYEVWIMKDP
+6935 
-6950 DGYAVTRYGND
+6950 
-6961 SFLLISGQVIKADT
+6961 
-6975 ELSEMLDGKTVVAHK
+6975 
-6990 VTEQDSI
+6990 
-6997 EGIDE
+6997 
-7002 IYFAEGYNV
+7002 
-7011 VLAEDIEKYNAGYMK
+7011 
-7026 EQRGSIS
+7026 
-7033 GTVFDDINYD
+7033 
-7043 GIIGE
+7043 
-7048 EDKFMKDFEVGL
+7048 
-7060 KQFVYEDGEWIP
+7060 
-7072 THDEKFISTTVTD
+7072 
-7085 EKGHYVFNNLETH
+7085 
-7098 KKEENVNKLYGYEV
+7098 
-7112 WVVKDEEGY
+7112 
-7121 AVTRYGEDSFLLV
+7121 
-7134 NGQVIKLDMELSEMF
+7134 
-7149 AGKSVTAHKVTEQ
+7149 
-7162 ENVEGIDEIYFV
+7162 
-7174 EGYNVVLA
+7174 
-7182 ENPDRYNAGYM
+7182 
-7193 KEQKGSISGTVF
+7193 
-7205 DDINYDGK
+7205 
-7213 IDEEDKFVKDF
+7213 
-7224 EVGLKQFVYEDGEW
+7224 DGEW

-7257 YTFDNLETH
+7257 
-7266 KKEKDANQLYGYDVW
+7266 
-7281 IIKDPDGYAV
+7281 
-7291 TRYGDSSFLLV
+7291 
-7302 SGQIIKADTELPE
+7302 
-7315 MLDGKIV
+7315 
-7322 VAHKVTEQD
+7322 
-7331 NVKGIDEIYF
+7331 
-7341 AEGYNVVL
+7341 
-7349 AENLEDYNAGY
+7349 
-7360 TIIEKAAITG
+7360 
-7370 SVFDDVNYDGL
+7370 
-7381 IDNEDNMLE
+7381 
-7390 NIEIGL
+7390 
-7396 KRFVYKDGEWKPAPD
+7396 
-7411 KKAEDQNEVNN
+7411 
-7422 TESDKN
+7422 
-7428 QNKEETSTTETDA
+7428 
-7441 EQKTEEFFATTLT
+7441 
-7454 DKGGNYAFE
+7454 YAFE

>member
-394 PYYFKPDGGIYF
+394 PYCFKPDGGIYF

-1350 EYVLNSH
+1350 EYVLNSY

-1662 YRSSWSYQDYYD
+1662 YR
-1674 PCGSSWH
+1674 SSWH

-3681 IKIDSE
+3681 IKINSE

-3698 EDGSDIATKDGK
+3698 EDGPDIATKDGK

-3878 NVAEAVDNLGG
+3878 NEAEAVNNLGG

-3900 YYPSQNI
+3900 YYPSKDN

-4646 RIVIEFMVPVSTEDT
+4646 RTVIEFMVPVSTEDT

-5356 VFAIIPTSADYNMG
+5356 VFAIIPTSADYDMG

-5391 IGAIGKYVFN
+5391 IGSIGKYVFN

-5538 DEYKITMEDETYDI
+5538 DEYKITMEDEAYDI

-5584 GERGKYTDAE
+5584 GQRGKYTDAE

-5629 NADKYNEYTPIT
+5629 DADKYNEYMPIT

-5689 TCDTDVDSDLWKTEN
+5689 TCDADVDSDLWKTEN

-5873 YGQYNPDIQ
+5873 YGQYNPDTQ

-6221 AVTDKDGYYAFENL
+6221 AVTDSDGYYAFENL

-6293 KAESNPNLDAD
+6293 KAESNQNLDAD

-6725 QFVYEEGKWIPTQ
+6725 QFVYE
-6738 EEGFISTTVT
+6738 
-6748 DEKGHYIFENLETHK
+6748 
-6763 KEENVNKLYGY
+6763 
-6774 EVWITK
+6774 
-6780 DPDGYA
+6780 
-6786 VTRYGDDSFLLISG
+6786 
-6800 QVIKADT
+6800 
-6807 ELPEMLDGKTVVAH
+6807 
-6821 KVTEQDSIE
+6821 
-6830 GIDEIYFAE
+6830 
-6839 GYNVVLAE
+6839 
-6847 DIEKYNA
+6847 
-6854 GYMKE
+6854 
-6859 QKGSISGTV
+6859 
-6868 FDDVNYDGIISEE
+6868 
-6881 DKFMKGIEVGLK
+6881 
-6893 QFVYEEGKWIPT
+6893 
-6905 QGEGF
+6905 
-6910 IITTVTDEKGH
+6910 
-6921 YTFDNLETHKKEDN
+6921 
-6935 VNKLYGYEVWIMKDP
+6935 
-6950 DGYAVTRYGND
+6950 
-6961 SFLLISGQVIKADT
+6961 
-6975 ELSEMLDGKTVVAHK
+6975 
-6990 VTEQDSI
+6990 
-6997 EGIDE
+6997 
-7002 IYFAEGYNV
+7002 
-7011 VLAEDIEKYNAGYMK
+7011 
-7026 EQRGSIS
+7026 
-7033 GTVFDDINYD
+7033 
-7043 GIIGE
+7043 
-7048 EDKFMKDFEVGL
+7048 
-7060 KQFVYEDGEWIP
+7060 
-7072 THDEKFISTTVTD
+7072 
-7085 EKGHYVFNNLETH
+7085 
-7098 KKEENVNKLYGYEV
+7098 
-7112 WVVKDEEGY
+7112 
-7121 AVTRYGEDSFLLV
+7121 
-7134 NGQVIKLDMELSEMF
+7134 
-7149 AGKSVTAHKVTEQ
+7149 
-7162 ENVEGIDEIYFV
+7162 
-7174 EGYNVVLA
+7174 
-7182 ENPDRYNAGYM
+7182 
-7193 KEQKGSISGTVF
+7193 
-7205 DDINYDGK
+7205 
-7213 IDEEDKFVKDF
+7213 
-7224 EVGLKQFVYEDGEW
+7224 DGEW

-7257 YTFDNLETH
+7257 
-7266 KKEKDANQLYGYDVW
+7266 
-7281 IIKDPDGYAV
+7281 
-7291 TRYGDSSFLLV
+7291 
-7302 SGQIIKADTELPE
+7302 
-7315 MLDGKIV
+7315 
-7322 VAHKVTEQD
+7322 
-7331 NVKGIDEIYF
+7331 
-7341 AEGYNVVL
+7341 
-7349 AENLEDYNAGY
+7349 
-7360 TIIEKAAITG
+7360 
-7370 SVFDDVNYDGL
+7370 
-7381 IDNEDNMLE
+7381 
-7390 NIEIGL
+7390 
-7396 KRFVYKDGEWKPAPD
+7396 
-7411 KKAEDQNEVNN
+7411 
-7422 TESDKN
+7422 
-7428 QNKEETSTTETDA
+7428 
-7441 EQKTEEFFATTLT
+7441 
-7454 DKGGNYAFE
+7454 YAFE

>member
-1173 DRDFTYTID
+1173 DRDFAYTID

-1350 EYVLNSH
+1350 EYVLNSY

-1439 TNHPSDAHHHSLNDM
+1439 TNHPSDAYHHSLNDM

-1662 YRSSWSYQDYYD
+1662 YR
-1674 PCGSSWH
+1674 SSWH

-3681 IKIDSE
+3681 IKINSE

-3698 EDGSDIATKDGK
+3698 EDGPDIATKDGK

-3878 NVAEAVDNLGG
+3878 NEAEAVNNLGG

-3900 YYPSQNI
+3900 YYPSKDN

-4646 RIVIEFMVPVSTEDT
+4646 RTVIEFMVPVSTEDT

-4705 NGESNVENTITVSV
+4705 NGESNAENTITVSV

-5356 VFAIIPTSADYNMG
+5356 VFAIIPTSADYDMG

-5391 IGAIGKYVFN
+5391 IGSIGKYVFN

-5501 YMNDGVSDSDLPIR
+5501 YMDDGVSDSDLPIR

-5538 DEYKITMEDETYDI
+5538 DEYKITMEDEAYDI

-5584 GERGKYTDAE
+5584 GQRGKYTDAE

-5629 NADKYNEYTPIT
+5629 DADKYNEYMPIT

-5689 TCDTDVDSDLWKTEN
+5689 TCDADVDSDLWKTEN

-5873 YGQYNPDIQ
+5873 YGQYNPDTQ

-6221 AVTDKDGYYAFENL
+6221 AVTDSDGYYAFENL

-6293 KAESNPNLDAD
+6293 KAESNQNLDAD

-6725 QFVYEEGKWIPTQ
+6725 QFVYE
-6738 EEGFISTTVT
+6738 
-6748 DEKGHYIFENLETHK
+6748 
-6763 KEENVNKLYGY
+6763 
-6774 EVWITK
+6774 
-6780 DPDGYA
+6780 
-6786 VTRYGDDSFLLISG
+6786 
-6800 QVIKADT
+6800 
-6807 ELPEMLDGKTVVAH
+6807 
-6821 KVTEQDSIE
+6821 
-6830 GIDEIYFAE
+6830 
-6839 GYNVVLAE
+6839 
-6847 DIEKYNA
+6847 
-6854 GYMKE
+6854 
-6859 QKGSISGTV
+6859 
-6868 FDDVNYDGIISEE
+6868 
-6881 DKFMKGIEVGLK
+6881 
-6893 QFVYEEGKWIPT
+6893 
-6905 QGEGF
+6905 
-6910 IITTVTDEKGH
+6910 
-6921 YTFDNLETHKKEDN
+6921 
-6935 VNKLYGYEVWIMKDP
+6935 
-6950 DGYAVTRYGND
+6950 
-6961 SFLLISGQVIKADT
+6961 
-6975 ELSEMLDGKTVVAHK
+6975 
-6990 VTEQDSI
+6990 
-6997 EGIDE
+6997 
-7002 IYFAEGYNV
+7002 
-7011 VLAEDIEKYNAGYMK
+7011 
-7026 EQRGSIS
+7026 
-7033 GTVFDDINYD
+7033 
-7043 GIIGE
+7043 
-7048 EDKFMKDFEVGL
+7048 
-7060 KQFVYEDGEWIP
+7060 
-7072 THDEKFISTTVTD
+7072 
-7085 EKGHYVFNNLETH
+7085 
-7098 KKEENVNKLYGYEV
+7098 
-7112 WVVKDEEGY
+7112 
-7121 AVTRYGEDSFLLV
+7121 
-7134 NGQVIKLDMELSEMF
+7134 
-7149 AGKSVTAHKVTEQ
+7149 
-7162 ENVEGIDEIYFV
+7162 
-7174 EGYNVVLA
+7174 
-7182 ENPDRYNAGYM
+7182 
-7193 KEQKGSISGTVF
+7193 
-7205 DDINYDGK
+7205 
-7213 IDEEDKFVKDF
+7213 
-7224 EVGLKQFVYEDGEW
+7224 DGEW

-7257 YTFDNLETH
+7257 
-7266 KKEKDANQLYGYDVW
+7266 
-7281 IIKDPDGYAV
+7281 
-7291 TRYGDSSFLLV
+7291 
-7302 SGQIIKADTELPE
+7302 
-7315 MLDGKIV
+7315 
-7322 VAHKVTEQD
+7322 
-7331 NVKGIDEIYF
+7331 
-7341 AEGYNVVL
+7341 
-7349 AENLEDYNAGY
+7349 
-7360 TIIEKAAITG
+7360 
-7370 SVFDDVNYDGL
+7370 
-7381 IDNEDNMLE
+7381 
-7390 NIEIGL
+7390 
-7396 KRFVYKDGEWKPAPD
+7396 
-7411 KKAEDQNEVNN
+7411 
-7422 TESDKN
+7422 
-7428 QNKEETSTTETDA
+7428 
-7441 EQKTEEFFATTLT
+7441 
-7454 DKGGNYAFE
+7454 YAFE

>member
-1327 IHSWNKMD
+1327 IHSWDKMD

-1350 EYVLNSH
+1350 EYVLNSY

-1439 TNHPSDAHHHSLNDM
+1439 TNHPSDAYHHSLNDM

-1662 YRSSWSYQDYYD
+1662 YR
-1674 PCGSSWH
+1674 SSWH

-3681 IKIDSE
+3681 IKINSE

-3698 EDGSDIATKDGK
+3698 EDGPDIATKDGK

-3878 NVAEAVDNLGG
+3878 NEAEAVNNLGG

-3900 YYPSQNI
+3900 YYPSKDN

-4646 RIVIEFMVPVSTEDT
+4646 RTVIEFMVPVSTEDT

-4705 NGESNVENTITVSV
+4705 NGESNAENTITVSV

-5356 VFAIIPTSADYNMG
+5356 VFAIIPTSADYDMG

-5391 IGAIGKYVFN
+5391 IGSIGKYVFN

-5538 DEYKITMEDETYDI
+5538 DEYKITMEDEAYDI

-5584 GERGKYTDAE
+5584 GQRGKYTDAE

-5629 NADKYNEYTPIT
+5629 DADKYNEYMPIT

-5689 TCDTDVDSDLWKTEN
+5689 TCDADVDSDLWKTEN

-5873 YGQYNPDIQ
+5873 YGQYNPDTQ

-6221 AVTDKDGYYAFENL
+6221 AVTDSDGYYAFENL

-6293 KAESNPNLDAD
+6293 KAESNQNLDAD

-6725 QFVYEEGKWIPTQ
+6725 QFVYE
-6738 EEGFISTTVT
+6738 
-6748 DEKGHYIFENLETHK
+6748 
-6763 KEENVNKLYGY
+6763 
-6774 EVWITK
+6774 
-6780 DPDGYA
+6780 
-6786 VTRYGDDSFLLISG
+6786 
-6800 QVIKADT
+6800 
-6807 ELPEMLDGKTVVAH
+6807 
-6821 KVTEQDSIE
+6821 
-6830 GIDEIYFAE
+6830 
-6839 GYNVVLAE
+6839 
-6847 DIEKYNA
+6847 
-6854 GYMKE
+6854 
-6859 QKGSISGTV
+6859 
-6868 FDDVNYDGIISEE
+6868 
-6881 DKFMKGIEVGLK
+6881 
-6893 QFVYEEGKWIPT
+6893 
-6905 QGEGF
+6905 
-6910 IITTVTDEKGH
+6910 
-6921 YTFDNLETHKKEDN
+6921 
-6935 VNKLYGYEVWIMKDP
+6935 
-6950 DGYAVTRYGND
+6950 
-6961 SFLLISGQVIKADT
+6961 
-6975 ELSEMLDGKTVVAHK
+6975 
-6990 VTEQDSI
+6990 
-6997 EGIDE
+6997 
-7002 IYFAEGYNV
+7002 
-7011 VLAEDIEKYNAGYMK
+7011 
-7026 EQRGSIS
+7026 
-7033 GTVFDDINYD
+7033 
-7043 GIIGE
+7043 
-7048 EDKFMKDFEVGL
+7048 
-7060 KQFVYEDGEWIP
+7060 
-7072 THDEKFISTTVTD
+7072 
-7085 EKGHYVFNNLETH
+7085 
-7098 KKEENVNKLYGYEV
+7098 
-7112 WVVKDEEGY
+7112 
-7121 AVTRYGEDSFLLV
+7121 
-7134 NGQVIKLDMELSEMF
+7134 
-7149 AGKSVTAHKVTEQ
+7149 
-7162 ENVEGIDEIYFV
+7162 
-7174 EGYNVVLA
+7174 
-7182 ENPDRYNAGYM
+7182 
-7193 KEQKGSISGTVF
+7193 
-7205 DDINYDGK
+7205 
-7213 IDEEDKFVKDF
+7213 
-7224 EVGLKQFVYEDGEW
+7224 DGEW

-7257 YTFDNLETH
+7257 
-7266 KKEKDANQLYGYDVW
+7266 
-7281 IIKDPDGYAV
+7281 
-7291 TRYGDSSFLLV
+7291 
-7302 SGQIIKADTELPE
+7302 
-7315 MLDGKIV
+7315 
-7322 VAHKVTEQD
+7322 
-7331 NVKGIDEIYF
+7331 
-7341 AEGYNVVL
+7341 
-7349 AENLEDYNAGY
+7349 
-7360 TIIEKAAITG
+7360 
-7370 SVFDDVNYDGL
+7370 
-7381 IDNEDNMLE
+7381 
-7390 NIEIGL
+7390 
-7396 KRFVYKDGEWKPAPD
+7396 
-7411 KKAEDQNEVNN
+7411 
-7422 TESDKN
+7422 
-7428 QNKEETSTTETDA
+7428 
-7441 EQKTEEFFATTLT
+7441 
-7454 DKGGNYAFE
+7454 YAFE

>member
-1350 EYVLNSH
+1350 EYVLNSY

-1662 YRSSWSYQDYYD
+1662 YR
-1674 PCGSSWH
+1674 SSWH

-3681 IKIDSE
+3681 IKINSE

-3698 EDGSDIATKDGK
+3698 EDGPDIATKDGK

-3878 NVAEAVDNLGG
+3878 NEAEAVNNLGG

-3900 YYPSQNI
+3900 YYPSKDN

-4646 RIVIEFMVPVSTEDT
+4646 RTVIEFMVPVSTEDT

-5356 VFAIIPTSADYNMG
+5356 VFAIIPTSADYDMG

-5391 IGAIGKYVFN
+5391 IGSIGKYVFN

-5538 DEYKITMEDETYDI
+5538 DEYKITMEDEAYDI

-5584 GERGKYTDAE
+5584 GQRGKYTDAE

-5629 NADKYNEYTPIT
+5629 DADKYNEYMPIT

-5689 TCDTDVDSDLWKTEN
+5689 TCDADVDSDLWKTEN

-5873 YGQYNPDIQ
+5873 YGQYNPDTQ

-6221 AVTDKDGYYAFENL
+6221 AVTDSDGYYAFENL

-6293 KAESNPNLDAD
+6293 KAESNQNLDAD

-6725 QFVYEEGKWIPTQ
+6725 QFVYE
-6738 EEGFISTTVT
+6738 
-6748 DEKGHYIFENLETHK
+6748 
-6763 KEENVNKLYGY
+6763 
-6774 EVWITK
+6774 
-6780 DPDGYA
+6780 
-6786 VTRYGDDSFLLISG
+6786 
-6800 QVIKADT
+6800 
-6807 ELPEMLDGKTVVAH
+6807 
-6821 KVTEQDSIE
+6821 
-6830 GIDEIYFAE
+6830 
-6839 GYNVVLAE
+6839 
-6847 DIEKYNA
+6847 
-6854 GYMKE
+6854 
-6859 QKGSISGTV
+6859 
-6868 FDDVNYDGIISEE
+6868 
-6881 DKFMKGIEVGLK
+6881 
-6893 QFVYEEGKWIPT
+6893 
-6905 QGEGF
+6905 
-6910 IITTVTDEKGH
+6910 
-6921 YTFDNLETHKKEDN
+6921 
-6935 VNKLYGYEVWIMKDP
+6935 
-6950 DGYAVTRYGND
+6950 
-6961 SFLLISGQVIKADT
+6961 
-6975 ELSEMLDGKTVVAHK
+6975 
-6990 VTEQDSI
+6990 
-6997 EGIDE
+6997 
-7002 IYFAEGYNV
+7002 
-7011 VLAEDIEKYNAGYMK
+7011 
-7026 EQRGSIS
+7026 
-7033 GTVFDDINYD
+7033 
-7043 GIIGE
+7043 
-7048 EDKFMKDFEVGL
+7048 
-7060 KQFVYEDGEWIP
+7060 
-7072 THDEKFISTTVTD
+7072 
-7085 EKGHYVFNNLETH
+7085 
-7098 KKEENVNKLYGYEV
+7098 
-7112 WVVKDEEGY
+7112 
-7121 AVTRYGEDSFLLV
+7121 
-7134 NGQVIKLDMELSEMF
+7134 
-7149 AGKSVTAHKVTEQ
+7149 
-7162 ENVEGIDEIYFV
+7162 
-7174 EGYNVVLA
+7174 
-7182 ENPDRYNAGYM
+7182 
-7193 KEQKGSISGTVF
+7193 
-7205 DDINYDGK
+7205 
-7213 IDEEDKFVKDF
+7213 
-7224 EVGLKQFVYEDGEW
+7224 DGEW

-7257 YTFDNLETH
+7257 
-7266 KKEKDANQLYGYDVW
+7266 
-7281 IIKDPDGYAV
+7281 
-7291 TRYGDSSFLLV
+7291 
-7302 SGQIIKADTELPE
+7302 
-7315 MLDGKIV
+7315 
-7322 VAHKVTEQD
+7322 
-7331 NVKGIDEIYF
+7331 
-7341 AEGYNVVL
+7341 
-7349 AENLEDYNAGY
+7349 
-7360 TIIEKAAITG
+7360 
-7370 SVFDDVNYDGL
+7370 
-7381 IDNEDNMLE
+7381 
-7390 NIEIGL
+7390 
-7396 KRFVYKDGEWKPAPD
+7396 
-7411 KKAEDQNEVNN
+7411 
-7422 TESDKN
+7422 
-7428 QNKEETSTTETDA
+7428 
-7441 EQKTEEFFATTLT
+7441 
-7454 DKGGNYAFE
+7454 YAFE

>member
-1350 EYVLNSH
+1350 EYVLNSY

-1439 TNHPSDAHHHSLNDM
+1439 TNHPSDAYHHSLNDM

-1662 YRSSWSYQDYYD
+1662 YR
-1674 PCGSSWH
+1674 SSWH

-3681 IKIDSE
+3681 IKINSE

-3698 EDGSDIATKDGK
+3698 EDGPDIATKDGK

-3878 NVAEAVDNLGG
+3878 NEAEAVNNLGG

-3900 YYPSQNI
+3900 YYPSKDN

-4646 RIVIEFMVPVSTEDT
+4646 RTVIEFMVPVSTEDT

-4705 NGESNVENTITVSV
+4705 NGESNAENTITVSV

-5356 VFAIIPTSADYNMG
+5356 VFAIIPTSADYDMG

-5391 IGAIGKYVFN
+5391 IGSIGKYVFN

-5538 DEYKITMEDETYDI
+5538 DEYKITMEDEAYDI

-5584 GERGKYTDAE
+5584 GQRGKYTDAE

-5629 NADKYNEYTPIT
+5629 DADKYNEYMPIT

-5689 TCDTDVDSDLWKTEN
+5689 TCDADVDSDLWKTEN

-5873 YGQYNPDIQ
+5873 YGQYNPDTQ

-6221 AVTDKDGYYAFENL
+6221 AVTDSDGYYAFENL

-6293 KAESNPNLDAD
+6293 KAESNQNLDAD

-6725 QFVYEEGKWIPTQ
+6725 QFVYE
-6738 EEGFISTTVT
+6738 
-6748 DEKGHYIFENLETHK
+6748 
-6763 KEENVNKLYGY
+6763 
-6774 EVWITK
+6774 
-6780 DPDGYA
+6780 
-6786 VTRYGDDSFLLISG
+6786 
-6800 QVIKADT
+6800 
-6807 ELPEMLDGKTVVAH
+6807 
-6821 KVTEQDSIE
+6821 
-6830 GIDEIYFAE
+6830 
-6839 GYNVVLAE
+6839 
-6847 DIEKYNA
+6847 
-6854 GYMKE
+6854 
-6859 QKGSISGTV
+6859 
-6868 FDDVNYDGIISEE
+6868 
-6881 DKFMKGIEVGLK
+6881 
-6893 QFVYEEGKWIPT
+6893 
-6905 QGEGF
+6905 
-6910 IITTVTDEKGH
+6910 
-6921 YTFDNLETHKKEDN
+6921 
-6935 VNKLYGYEVWIMKDP
+6935 
-6950 DGYAVTRYGND
+6950 
-6961 SFLLISGQVIKADT
+6961 
-6975 ELSEMLDGKTVVAHK
+6975 
-6990 VTEQDSI
+6990 
-6997 EGIDE
+6997 
-7002 IYFAEGYNV
+7002 
-7011 VLAEDIEKYNAGYMK
+7011 
-7026 EQRGSIS
+7026 
-7033 GTVFDDINYD
+7033 
-7043 GIIGE
+7043 
-7048 EDKFMKDFEVGL
+7048 
-7060 KQFVYEDGEWIP
+7060 
-7072 THDEKFISTTVTD
+7072 
-7085 EKGHYVFNNLETH
+7085 
-7098 KKEENVNKLYGYEV
+7098 
-7112 WVVKDEEGY
+7112 
-7121 AVTRYGEDSFLLV
+7121 
-7134 NGQVIKLDMELSEMF
+7134 
-7149 AGKSVTAHKVTEQ
+7149 
-7162 ENVEGIDEIYFV
+7162 
-7174 EGYNVVLA
+7174 
-7182 ENPDRYNAGYM
+7182 
-7193 KEQKGSISGTVF
+7193 
-7205 DDINYDGK
+7205 
-7213 IDEEDKFVKDF
+7213 
-7224 EVGLKQFVYEDGEW
+7224 DGEW

-7257 YTFDNLETH
+7257 
-7266 KKEKDANQLYGYDVW
+7266 
-7281 IIKDPDGYAV
+7281 
-7291 TRYGDSSFLLV
+7291 
-7302 SGQIIKADTELPE
+7302 
-7315 MLDGKIV
+7315 
-7322 VAHKVTEQD
+7322 
-7331 NVKGIDEIYF
+7331 
-7341 AEGYNVVL
+7341 
-7349 AENLEDYNAGY
+7349 
-7360 TIIEKAAITG
+7360 
-7370 SVFDDVNYDGL
+7370 
-7381 IDNEDNMLE
+7381 
-7390 NIEIGL
+7390 
-7396 KRFVYKDGEWKPAPD
+7396 
-7411 KKAEDQNEVNN
+7411 
-7422 TESDKN
+7422 
-7428 QNKEETSTTETDA
+7428 
-7441 EQKTEEFFATTLT
+7441 
-7454 DKGGNYAFE
+7454 YAFE

>member
-379 FTNIKDENGKKLEEI
+379 FTNIKHENGKKLEEI

-805 TLHTSADTDKDIVL
+805 TLHTSADTDKDKDIVL

-1350 EYVLNSH
+1350 EYVLNSY

-1662 YRSSWSYQDYYD
+1662 YR
-1674 PCGSSWH
+1674 SSWH

-3681 IKIDSE
+3681 IKINSE

-3698 EDGSDIATKDGK
+3698 EDGPDIATKDGK

-3878 NVAEAVDNLGG
+3878 NEAEAVNNLGG

-3900 YYPSQNI
+3900 YYPSKDN

-4646 RIVIEFMVPVSTEDT
+4646 RTVIEFMVPVSTEDT

-4705 NGESNVENTITVSV
+4705 NGESNAENTITVSV

-5356 VFAIIPTSADYNMG
+5356 VFAIIPTSADYDMG

-5391 IGAIGKYVFN
+5391 IGSIGKYVFN

-5538 DEYKITMEDETYDI
+5538 DEYKITMEDEAYDI

-5584 GERGKYTDAE
+5584 GQRGKYTDAE

-5629 NADKYNEYTPIT
+5629 DADKYNEYMPIT

-5689 TCDTDVDSDLWKTEN
+5689 TCDADVDSDLWKTEN

-5873 YGQYNPDIQ
+5873 YGQYNPDTQ

-6221 AVTDKDGYYAFENL
+6221 AVTDSDGYYAFENL

-6293 KAESNPNLDAD
+6293 KAESNQNLDAD

-6725 QFVYEEGKWIPTQ
+6725 QFVYE
-6738 EEGFISTTVT
+6738 
-6748 DEKGHYIFENLETHK
+6748 
-6763 KEENVNKLYGY
+6763 
-6774 EVWITK
+6774 
-6780 DPDGYA
+6780 
-6786 VTRYGDDSFLLISG
+6786 
-6800 QVIKADT
+6800 
-6807 ELPEMLDGKTVVAH
+6807 
-6821 KVTEQDSIE
+6821 
-6830 GIDEIYFAE
+6830 
-6839 GYNVVLAE
+6839 
-6847 DIEKYNA
+6847 
-6854 GYMKE
+6854 
-6859 QKGSISGTV
+6859 
-6868 FDDVNYDGIISEE
+6868 
-6881 DKFMKGIEVGLK
+6881 
-6893 QFVYEEGKWIPT
+6893 
-6905 QGEGF
+6905 
-6910 IITTVTDEKGH
+6910 
-6921 YTFDNLETHKKEDN
+6921 
-6935 VNKLYGYEVWIMKDP
+6935 
-6950 DGYAVTRYGND
+6950 
-6961 SFLLISGQVIKADT
+6961 
-6975 ELSEMLDGKTVVAHK
+6975 
-6990 VTEQDSI
+6990 
-6997 EGIDE
+6997 
-7002 IYFAEGYNV
+7002 
-7011 VLAEDIEKYNAGYMK
+7011 
-7026 EQRGSIS
+7026 
-7033 GTVFDDINYD
+7033 
-7043 GIIGE
+7043 
-7048 EDKFMKDFEVGL
+7048 
-7060 KQFVYEDGEWIP
+7060 
-7072 THDEKFISTTVTD
+7072 
-7085 EKGHYVFNNLETH
+7085 
-7098 KKEENVNKLYGYEV
+7098 
-7112 WVVKDEEGY
+7112 
-7121 AVTRYGEDSFLLV
+7121 
-7134 NGQVIKLDMELSEMF
+7134 
-7149 AGKSVTAHKVTEQ
+7149 
-7162 ENVEGIDEIYFV
+7162 
-7174 EGYNVVLA
+7174 
-7182 ENPDRYNAGYM
+7182 
-7193 KEQKGSISGTVF
+7193 
-7205 DDINYDGK
+7205 
-7213 IDEEDKFVKDF
+7213 
-7224 EVGLKQFVYEDGEW
+7224 DGEW

-7257 YTFDNLETH
+7257 
-7266 KKEKDANQLYGYDVW
+7266 
-7281 IIKDPDGYAV
+7281 
-7291 TRYGDSSFLLV
+7291 
-7302 SGQIIKADTELPE
+7302 
-7315 MLDGKIV
+7315 
-7322 VAHKVTEQD
+7322 
-7331 NVKGIDEIYF
+7331 
-7341 AEGYNVVL
+7341 
-7349 AENLEDYNAGY
+7349 
-7360 TIIEKAAITG
+7360 
-7370 SVFDDVNYDGL
+7370 
-7381 IDNEDNMLE
+7381 
-7390 NIEIGL
+7390 
-7396 KRFVYKDGEWKPAPD
+7396 
-7411 KKAEDQNEVNN
+7411 
-7422 TESDKN
+7422 
-7428 QNKEETSTTETDA
+7428 
-7441 EQKTEEFFATTLT
+7441 
-7454 DKGGNYAFE
+7454 YAFE